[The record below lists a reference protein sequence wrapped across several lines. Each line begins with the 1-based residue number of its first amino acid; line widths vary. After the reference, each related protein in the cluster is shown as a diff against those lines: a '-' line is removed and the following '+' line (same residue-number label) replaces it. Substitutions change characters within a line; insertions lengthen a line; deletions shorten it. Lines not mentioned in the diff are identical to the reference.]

1 MPLSKFALKNPISI
15 LMLAIAVVVLGAT
28 SVNKLPIDVFP
39 NITIPVVAIGTLFPG
54 ASPADV
60 EQAITYPIEKAVSA
74 VNDVSYIQSTS
85 KEGFS
90 MVMVFFNWGANV
102 DKGAVD
108 IIENIQ
114 RIMSQLPPGLEQ
126 PFVVKFDISNIPVCM
141 VTVSSSKMNGLQLN
155 DLATNVI
162 EPQIEHLPHIA
173 SATVNGGMIRQIN
186 VDLNPEKLIA
196 ENVSFMDV
204 INAVNNANFI
214 QPSGDIKLNNLD
226 YNLFTTNQFKTIPP
240 MNNIVVKVSNGV
252 PIHISDVGHVIDSA
266 ETQTNIARINGKQG
280 VYLMVNKTPGA
291 NTVDVVN
298 EIKALL
304 PHLLNIPEGVKFNLT
319 FDQSVYIKQ
328 AISSLMHEA
337 VQGSLLAFIIILIF
351 LRSFTSTLIISLS
364 IPLSVMGTFIL
375 LYFVGHQTLNTF
387 TLGALTLSVGRLV
400 DDAIVVLENIYRHR
414 GLGKSPVKAALDGT
428 GEVAMPVLASTITTI
443 SVFFPVVFI
452 TGIAKLLFEPFAL
465 TISFALIASYF
476 VSLTVIPVLTKKYLK
491 PEREYSLKSKKIH
504 ERVFARSKEFFDRID
519 TMYQSTLQ
527 WALSHKK
534 VVVYGIGGFF
544 LVSLLLVK
552 FIGTEF
558 FPETDESQFSL
569 IIRAPIG
576 TRLRITDDYVKQLQD
591 LIKSVIPAKDIK
603 TIISNEGMPSGFAAI
618 WSQNTGPDT
627 AQIQVNLV
635 TPDKRKRSDVQLMNV
650 VRKRVEGAIPGI
662 QTYFIAGG
670 LVSRVMNFG
679 STAPIDVEL
688 YGYDL
693 ATAAKEAEVVASVM
707 RKTAGV
713 TDVMIS
719 RRENYPE
726 LDINVD
732 REKAALA
739 GVNQRIVAN
748 TVLTAMSS
756 SLNIYPSIYT
766 DPLSGNEYYVVVQMD
781 KRYTGS
787 RENLDNLPL
796 PTYNGKTIFLKDI
809 AAITHGVGPVQIERK
824 YQQRVIHITANATG
838 RPLGDVAGDLS
849 KQFAKLHLPPG
860 FYIDMSG
867 EVAQQK
873 GAFASMLFALLL
885 AIMLIYMIMASQFKS
900 LLDPFIIMFSVP
912 MGLIGVLWMLFL
924 TNTTLSIESFM
935 GIIMMIGI
943 VVSNGILLVD
953 YTNRLREEGIE
964 LHKAVVQA
972 GRTRLR
978 PILMTSLATILGLIP
993 MAIGIGTGSET
1004 NMPLARAVIGGLLV
1018 STVLTLL
1025 LIPTLYTVFEER
1037 FKRSIKQD
1045 EELK

>member
-1 MPLSKFALKNPISI
+1 MPLSRFALKNPIAI

-39 NITIPVVAIGTLFPG
+39 NITMPVVVVGTLFPG

-60 EQAITYPIEKAVSA
+60 ERAITYPIEKAVSA

-90 MVMVFFNWGANV
+90 LVMVFFNWGANV
-102 DKGAVD
+102 DKGSVD
-108 IIENIQ
+108 IIQNIQ
-114 RIMSQLPPGLEQ
+114 RIMSQLPPGIQQ

-141 VTVSSSKMNGLQLN
+141 VTVSSDKLNGLQLN

-162 EPQIEHLPHIA
+162 EPQIEHLPHVA
-173 SATVNGGMIRQIN
+173 SATVNGGLIRQIN

-196 ENVSFMDV
+196 KNVSFMDV
-204 INAVNNANFI
+204 INAVTNANFI
-214 QPSGDIKLNNLD
+214 LPSGDMKINNLD
-226 YNLFTTNQFKTIPP
+226 YNLFTTNQFKYVPP
-240 MNNIVVKVSNGV
+240 MNNIVVKVVNGI
-252 PIHISDVGHVIDSA
+252 PIHISDVGHVVDSA
-266 ETQTNIARINGKQG
+266 QTQTNIARINGRQG

-291 NTVDVVN
+291 NTVDVVD
-298 EIKALL
+298 EVKALL
-304 PHLLNIPEGVKFNLT
+304 PHMLNIPEGVKFNLA
-319 FDQSVYIKQ
+319 FDQSIYIRQ
-328 AISSLMHEA
+328 AINSLIHEA
-337 VQGSLLAFIIILIF
+337 IQGSILAFIIILIF

-364 IPLSVMGTFIL
+364 IPLSVMVTFIL

-414 GLGKSPVKAALDGT
+414 GMGKGAIKAALDGT
-428 GEVAMPVLASTITTI
+428 EEVAMPVLASTITTI

-476 VSLTVIPVLTKKYLK
+476 VSLTVIPALTRKYLK
-491 PEREYSLKSKKIH
+491 PEKEYSLQSKKFYERIFAKSK
-504 ERVFARSKEFFDRID
+504 AFFDKID
-519 TMYQSTLQ
+519 NTYQSMLQ
-527 WALSHKK
+527 WALSHRKL
-534 VVVYGIGGFF
+534 VVYGIGGIFVISLF
-544 LVSLLLVK
+544 LMK

-558 FPETDESQFSL
+558 FPQTDESQFL
-569 IIRAPIG
+569 IIVRAPIG
-576 TRLRITDDYVKQLQD
+576 TRLEITDQYVKQLQD
-591 LIKSVIPAKDIK
+591 MIREVIPAKDIE
-603 TIISNEGMPSGFAAI
+603 TIITNEGLPSGFAAI

-635 TPDKRKRSDVQLMNV
+635 TPDKRHKTDIEYMNM
-650 VRKRVEGAIPGI
+650 VRNRIEGAIPGV
-662 QTYFIAGG
+662 QTYFISGG
-670 LVSRVMNFG
+670 IVSRIMNFG

-693 ATAAKEAEVVASVM
+693 ATAAKEAEVVASIM
-707 RKTAGV
+707 RKTPGV

-756 SLNIYPSIYT
+756 SLNIFPSIYT
-766 DPLSGNEYYVVVQMD
+766 DPVSGNEYYIVVQMD
-781 KRYTGS
+781 KRYTTDIQ
-787 RENLDNLPL
+787 NLENLPL

-809 AAITHGVGPVQIERK
+809 ATITKGVGPVLIERK

-838 RPLGDVAGDLS
+838 RPLGDVAKDLS
-849 KQFAKLHLPPG
+849 NQFSRLKLPPG

-867 EVAQQK
+867 EVAKQK
-873 GAFASMLFALLL
+873 GAFSSMFFALLL
-885 AIMLIYMIMASQFKS
+885 AIMLVYMIMASQFKS
-900 LLDPFIIMFSVP
+900 LFDPFIIMFSVP
-912 MGLIGVLWMLFL
+912 MGMIGVIWMLFL

-935 GIIMMIGI
+935 GVIMMIGI

-953 YTNRLREEGIE
+953 YTNRLRAEGVE
-964 LHKAVVQA
+964 LHQAVVKA

-1004 NMPLARAVIGGLLV
+1004 NMPLARAVIGGLFV
-1018 STVLTLL
+1018 STFLTLL
-1025 LIPTLYTVFEER
+1025 LIPTLYTIFEER
-1037 FKRSIKQD
+1037 FKRTIKQD

>member
-504 ERVFARSKEFFDRID
+504 ERVFAKSKEFFDRID
-519 TMYQSTLQ
+519 AMYQSTLQ

>member
-15 LMLAIAVVVLGAT
+15 LMLAIAVIVLGAT

-39 NITIPVVAIGTLFPG
+39 NITMPVVVIGTLFPG

-60 EQAITYPIEKAVSA
+60 EQAITYPMEKAVSA
-74 VNDVSYIQSTS
+74 VNNVSYIQSTS

-90 MVMVFFNWGANV
+90 MVMVFFNWGANI
-102 DKGAVD
+102 DKGSVD

-114 RIMSQLPPGLEQ
+114 RIMSQLPPGIQQ
-126 PFVVKFDISNIPVCM
+126 PFVVEFDISNIPVCM
-141 VTVSSSKMNGLQLN
+141 VTVSSDKLNGLQLN

-173 SATVNGGMIRQIN
+173 SATVNGGLIRQIN

-196 ENVSFMDV
+196 KNVSFMDV
-204 INAVNNANFI
+204 LNAVTNANFI
-214 QPSGDIKLNNLD
+214 LPSGDMKIDNLD

-252 PIHISDVGHVIDSA
+252 PVHIDDVGHVIDSSQ
-266 ETQTNIARINGKQG
+266 TQTNIARINGKQG

-291 NTVDVVN
+291 NTVDVVD
-298 EIKALL
+298 EVKALL
-304 PHLLNIPEGVKFNLT
+304 PHLLNIPGGVKFDLT
-319 FDQSVYIKQ
+319 FDQSIYIKQ

-337 VQGSLLAFIIILIF
+337 VQGSILAFVIILIF

-364 IPLSVMGTFIL
+364 IPLSVMVTFIL

-414 GLGKSPVKAALDGT
+414 GMGKSPVKAALDGT

-491 PEREYSLKSKKIH
+491 PEKEYSAQSKRLH
-504 ERVFARSKEFFDRID
+504 ERIFARSKTFFDGID
-519 TMYQSTLQ
+519 NAYQSALQ

-534 VVVYGIGGFF
+534 IVVYGIGGFF
-544 LVSLLLVK
+544 VVSLLLVK

-558 FPETDESQFSL
+558 FPETDESQFS
-569 IIRAPIG
+569 IVMRSPIG
-576 TRLRITDDYVKQLQD
+576 TRLRITDQYIKQIQD
-591 LIKSVIPAKDIK
+591 MIKEVIPAKDIK
-603 TIISNEGMPSGFAAI
+603 TIISNEGLPTGFASI

-635 TPDKRKRSDVQLMNV
+635 TPDKRKRNDIEYMNM
-650 VRKRVEGAIPGI
+650 VRKRIQGAIPGV
-662 QTYFIAGG
+662 QTYFISGG
-670 LVSRVMNFG
+670 IVSRIMNFG

-693 ATAAKEAEVVASVM
+693 KTAANEAENVASLM
-707 RKTAGV
+707 RKTPGV

-739 GVNQRIVAN
+739 GVNQRTVAN
-748 TVLTAMSS
+748 TVLTSMSS
-756 SLNIYPSIYT
+756 SLNIFPSIFT
-766 DPLSGNEYYVVVQMD
+766 DPISGNEYYVVVQMD
-781 KRYTGS
+781 KRFTNNMQ
-787 RENLDNLPL
+787 NLDNLPL

-809 AAITHGVGPVQIERK
+809 ASINKGVGPVLIERK

-838 RPLGDVAGDLS
+838 RPLGDVASDLS
-849 KQFAKLHLPPG
+849 NEFAKLKLPPG

-873 GAFASMLFALLL
+873 GAFLSMFFALLL

-935 GIIMMIGI
+935 GVIMMIGI

-953 YTNRLREEGIE
+953 YTNRLRGEGIE
-964 LHKAVVQA
+964 LHEAVIRA

-993 MAIGIGTGSET
+993 MAIGFGTGSET

-1018 STVLTLL
+1018 STFLTLL
-1025 LIPTLYTVFEER
+1025 LIPTLYTVFEEK

>member
-15 LMLAIAVVVLGAT
+15 LMLAIAVIVLGAT

-39 NITIPVVAIGTLFPG
+39 NITMPVVVIGTLFPG

-60 EQAITYPIEKAVSA
+60 EQAITYPMEKAVSA
-74 VNDVSYIQSTS
+74 VNNVSYIQSTS

-90 MVMVFFNWGANV
+90 MVMVFFNWGANI
-102 DKGAVD
+102 DKGSVD

-114 RIMSQLPPGLEQ
+114 RIMSQLPPGIQQ
-126 PFVVKFDISNIPVCM
+126 PFVVEFDISNIPVCM
-141 VTVSSSKMNGLQLN
+141 VTVSSDKLNGLQLN

-173 SATVNGGMIRQIN
+173 SATVNGGLIRQIN

-196 ENVSFMDV
+196 KNVSFMDV
-204 INAVNNANFI
+204 INAVSNANFI
-214 QPSGDIKLNNLD
+214 LPSGDMKIDNLD

-252 PIHISDVGHVIDSA
+252 PVHIDDVGHVIDSSQR
-266 ETQTNIARINGKQG
+266 QTNIARINGKQG

-298 EIKALL
+298 EVKALL
-304 PHLLNIPEGVKFNLT
+304 PHLLNIPGGVKFNLT
-319 FDQSVYIKQ
+319 FDQSIYIKQ

-337 VQGSLLAFIIILIF
+337 VQGSILAFIIILIF

-364 IPLSVMGTFIL
+364 IPLSVMVTFIL
-375 LYFVGHQTLNTF
+375 LFFVGHQTLNTF

-414 GLGKSPVKAALDGT
+414 GMGKSPVKAALDGT

-491 PEREYSLKSKKIH
+491 PEKEYSVQSKRLH
-504 ERVFARSKEFFDRID
+504 ERIFARSKSFFDGVD
-519 TMYQSTLQ
+519 NAYQSALQ

-534 VVVYGIGGFF
+534 IVVYGIGGFF
-544 LVSLLLVK
+544 VVSLLLVK

-558 FPETDESQFSL
+558 FPETDESQFS
-569 IIRAPIG
+569 IVMRSPIG
-576 TRLRITDDYVKQLQD
+576 TRLRITDQYIKQIQGM
-591 LIKSVIPAKDIK
+591 IKEVIPAKDIK
-603 TIISNEGMPSGFAAI
+603 TIISNEGLPSGFASI

-635 TPDKRKRSDVQLMNV
+635 TPDKRKRNDIELMNV
-650 VRKRVEGAIPGI
+650 VRKRIQGAIPGV
-662 QTYFIAGG
+662 QTYFISGG
-670 LVSRVMNFG
+670 IVSRIMNFG
-679 STAPIDVEL
+679 SAAPIDVEL

-693 ATAAKEAEVVASVM
+693 GTAAKEAEVVAALM
-707 RKTAGV
+707 RKTPGV

-739 GVNQRIVAN
+739 GVNQRTVAN
-748 TVLTAMSS
+748 TVLTSMSS
-756 SLNIYPSIYT
+756 SLNIFPSIFT
-766 DPLSGNEYYVVVQMD
+766 DPISGNEYYVVVQMD
-781 KRYTGS
+781 KRFTNNMQ
-787 RENLDNLPL
+787 NLDNLPL

-809 AAITHGVGPVQIERK
+809 ASINKGVGPVLIERK

-838 RPLGDVAGDLS
+838 RPLGDVANDLS
-849 KQFAKLHLPPG
+849 NEFAKLKLPPG

-873 GAFASMLFALLL
+873 GAFLSMFFALML

-912 MGLIGVLWMLFL
+912 MGLIGVIWMLFL

-935 GIIMMIGI
+935 GVIMMIGI

-953 YTNRLREEGIE
+953 YTNRLRGEGIE
-964 LHKAVVQA
+964 LHEAVIRA

-993 MAIGIGTGSET
+993 MAIGFGTGSET

-1018 STVLTLL
+1018 STFLTLL
-1025 LIPTLYTVFEER
+1025 LIPTLYTVFEEK

>member
-39 NITIPVVAIGTLFPG
+39 NITMPVVVVGTLFPG

-60 EQAITYPIEKAVSA
+60 ERAITYPIEKAVSA
-74 VNDVSYIQSTS
+74 VNNVSYIQSTS

-90 MVMVFFNWGANV
+90 LVMVFFNWGANV
-102 DKGAVD
+102 DKGSVD

-114 RIMSQLPPGLEQ
+114 RIMSQLPPGIQQ
-126 PFVVKFDISNIPVCM
+126 PFVVEFDISNIPVCM
-141 VTVSSSKMNGLQLN
+141 VTVSSDKLNGLQLN

-162 EPQIEHLPHIA
+162 EPQIEHLPHVA
-173 SATVNGGMIRQIN
+173 SATVNGGLIRQIN
-186 VDLNPEKLIA
+186 VNLDPEKLIA
-196 ENVSFMDV
+196 KNVSFMDV
-204 INAVNNANFI
+204 INAVTNANFI
-214 QPSGDIKLNNLD
+214 LPSGDMKINNLD
-226 YNLFTTNQFKTIPP
+226 YNLFTTNQFKLVPP
-240 MNNIVVKVSNGV
+240 MNNIVVKVSNGI
-252 PIHISDVGHVIDSA
+252 PIHISDVGYVVDSA
-266 ETQTNIARINGKQG
+266 QTQTNIARINGRQG
-280 VYLMVNKTPGA
+280 VYLMVNKTPGS

-298 EIKALL
+298 EVKELL
-304 PHLLNIPEGVKFNLT
+304 PHLLNIPEGVKFNLA
-319 FDQSVYIKQ
+319 FDQSIYIKQ
-328 AISSLMHEA
+328 AISSLLHEA
-337 VQGSLLAFIIILIF
+337 IQGSILAFIIILVF

-364 IPLSVMGTFIL
+364 IPLSVMVTFIL

-414 GLGKSPVKAALDGT
+414 GMGKSPVKAALDGT

-452 TGIAKLLFEPFAL
+452 TGIARLLFEPFAL

-476 VSLTVIPVLTKKYLK
+476 VSLTVIPALTKKYLK
-491 PEREYSLKSKKIH
+491 PEREYSIQSKRLY
-504 ERVFARSKEFFDRID
+504 ERIFARSKAFFNSID
-519 TMYQSTLQ
+519 DIYQSTLR

-534 VVVYGIGGFF
+534 IVVYGIGGLFIA
-544 LVSLLLVK
+544 SLFLVK

-558 FPETDESQFSL
+558 FPQTDESQFL
-569 IIRAPIG
+569 IIVRSPIG
-576 TRLRITDDYVKQLQD
+576 TRLEITDQYVKQLQD
-591 LIKSVIPAKDIK
+591 MIREVIPAKDIK
-603 TIISNEGMPSGFAAI
+603 TIISNEGLPSGFAAI

-635 TPDKRKRSDVQLMNV
+635 TPDKRKRSDIELMNL
-650 VRKRVEGAIPGI
+650 VRKRVQGAIPGV
-662 QTYFIAGG
+662 QTYFISGG
-670 LVSRVMNFG
+670 IVSRIMNFG

-693 ATAAKEAEVVASVM
+693 ATAAKEAEVLASIM
-707 RKTAGV
+707 RKTPGV

-756 SLNIYPSIYT
+756 SLNIFPSIYT
-766 DPLSGNEYYVVVQMD
+766 DPVSGNEYYIVVQMD
-781 KRYTGS
+781 KKYTTDIQ
-787 RENLDNLPL
+787 NLENLPL

-809 AAITHGVGPVQIERK
+809 ATINKGVGPVLIERK

-838 RPLGDVAGDLS
+838 RPLGDVANDLS
-849 KQFAKLHLPPG
+849 RQFAKLKLPPG

-867 EVAQQK
+867 EVSQQK
-873 GAFASMLFALLL
+873 GAFSSMFFALLL

-912 MGLIGVLWMLFL
+912 MGLIGVIWMLFL

-935 GIIMMIGI
+935 GVIMMIGI

-953 YTNRLREEGIE
+953 YTNRLRADGME
-964 LHKAVVQA
+964 LHEAVIKA

-1018 STVLTLL
+1018 STFLTLL
-1025 LIPTLYTVFEER
+1025 LIPTLYTIFEER
-1037 FKRSIKQD
+1037 FKRTLKQD

>member
-15 LMLAIAVVVLGAT
+15 LMLAIAAIVLGAT
-28 SVNKLPIDVFP
+28 SLNKLPIDVFP
-39 NITIPVVAIGTLFPG
+39 NITMPVVVVGTLFPG

-74 VNDVSYIQSTS
+74 VNNVSYIQSTS

-102 DKGAVD
+102 DKGSVD

-114 RIMSQLPPGLEQ
+114 RIMSQLPPGIQQ
-126 PFVVKFDISNIPVCM
+126 PFVVEFDISNIPVCM
-141 VTVSSSKMNGLQLN
+141 VTVSSDKLNGLQLN

-173 SATVNGGMIRQIN
+173 SATVNGGLIRQIN

-196 ENVSFMDV
+196 KNVSFMDV
-204 INAVNNANFI
+204 INAVTNANFI
-214 QPSGDIKLNNLD
+214 LPSGDMKINNLD

-298 EIKALL
+298 EVKSLL
-304 PHLLNIPEGVKFNLT
+304 PHLLNIPAGVKFNLT
-319 FDQSVYIKQ
+319 FDQSIYIKQ
-328 AISSLMHEA
+328 AISSLMREA
-337 VQGSLLAFIIILIF
+337 VQGSILAFIIILIF

-364 IPLSVMGTFIL
+364 IPLSVMVTFIL

-414 GLGKSPVKAALDGT
+414 GMGKGPIKAALDGT
-428 GEVAMPVLASTITTI
+428 GEVAMPVLASTVTTI

-476 VSLTVIPVLTKKYLK
+476 VSLTVIPVLTKNYLK
-491 PEREYSLKSKKIH
+491 PEREYNIQSKRFY
-504 ERVFARSKEFFDRID
+504 ERLFARSKAFFDSID
-519 TMYQSTLQ
+519 NIYQSTLQ
-527 WALSHKK
+527 WSLSHKK
-534 VVVYGIGGFF
+534 IVIYGIGGFF
-544 LVSLLLVK
+544 FVSMLLIK
-552 FIGTEF
+552 FISTEF
-558 FPETDESQFSL
+558 FPETDESQFT
-569 IIRAPIG
+569 IIVRSPIG
-576 TRLRITDDYVKQLQD
+576 TRLELTDQYVKQLQD
-591 LIKSVIPAKDIK
+591 MIKEVIPAKDIK
-603 TIISNEGMPSGFAAI
+603 TIISNEGLPSGFAAI

-627 AQIQVNLV
+627 AQLQVNLV
-635 TPDKRKRSDVQLMNV
+635 TPDKRKRTDIELMNL
-650 VRKRVEGAIPGI
+650 VRKRIQGAIPGV
-662 QTYFIAGG
+662 QTYFISGG
-670 LVSRVMNFG
+670 IVSRIMNFG

-693 ATAAKEAEVVASVM
+693 ATAASEAEVVASIM
-707 RKTAGV
+707 RKTPGV

-739 GVNQRIVAN
+739 GVDQRTVAN
-748 TVLTAMSS
+748 TVLTSMSS
-756 SLNIYPSIYT
+756 SLNIFPSIFT
-766 DPLSGNEYYVVVQMD
+766 DPISGNEYYVVVQMD
-781 KRYTGS
+781 KSFT
-787 RENLDNLPL
+787 ENMQYLDNLPL

-809 AAITHGVGPVQIERK
+809 ASINKGVGPVLIERK

-838 RPLGDVAGDLS
+838 RPLGDVANDLS
-849 KQFAKLHLPPG
+849 NKFSKLKLPAG

-867 EVAQQK
+867 EVSQQK
-873 GAFASMLFALLL
+873 GAFASMFFALLL

-912 MGLIGVLWMLFL
+912 MGLIGVVWMLFL

-935 GIIMMIGI
+935 GVIMMIGI

-953 YTNRLREEGIE
+953 YTNRLRGEGIE
-964 LHKAVVQA
+964 LHDAVVRA

-1018 STVLTLL
+1018 STFLTLL
-1025 LIPTLYTVFEER
+1025 LIPTLYTVFEEK
-1037 FKRSIKQD
+1037 FKRNIKQD

>member
-15 LMLAIAVVVLGAT
+15 LMLAIAVIVLGAT

-39 NITIPVVAIGTLFPG
+39 NITMPVVVIGTLFPG

-60 EQAITYPIEKAVSA
+60 ERAITYPMEKAVSA
-74 VNDVSYIQSTS
+74 VNNVSYIQSTS

-90 MVMVFFNWGANV
+90 MVMVFFNWGANI
-102 DKGAVD
+102 DKGSVD

-114 RIMSQLPPGLEQ
+114 RIMSQLPPGIQQ
-126 PFVVKFDISNIPVCM
+126 PFVVEFDISNIPVCM
-141 VTVSSSKMNGLQLN
+141 VTVSSDKLNGLQLN

-173 SATVNGGMIRQIN
+173 SATVNGGLIRQIN

-196 ENVSFMDV
+196 KNVSFMDV
-204 INAVNNANFI
+204 LNAVTNANFI
-214 QPSGDIKLNNLD
+214 LPSGDMKIDNLD

-252 PIHISDVGHVIDSA
+252 PVHIDDVGHVIDSS

-298 EIKALL
+298 EVKALL
-304 PHLLNIPEGVKFNLT
+304 PHLLNIPGGVKFNLT
-319 FDQSVYIKQ
+319 FDQSIYIKQ

-337 VQGSLLAFIIILIF
+337 VQGSILAFIIILIF

-364 IPLSVMGTFIL
+364 IPLSVMVTFIL

-414 GLGKSPVKAALDGT
+414 GMGKSPVKAALDGT

-491 PEREYSLKSKKIH
+491 PEKEYSVQSKRLH
-504 ERVFARSKEFFDRID
+504 ERIFARSKTFFDGVD
-519 TMYQSTLQ
+519 NAYQSALQ

-534 VVVYGIGGFF
+534 IVVYGIGGFF
-544 LVSLLLVK
+544 VVSLLLVK

-558 FPETDESQFSL
+558 FPETDESQFS
-569 IIRAPIG
+569 IVMRSPIG
-576 TRLRITDDYVKQLQD
+576 TRLRITDQYIKQIQD
-591 LIKSVIPAKDIK
+591 MIKEVIPAKDIK
-603 TIISNEGMPSGFAAI
+603 TIISNEGLPTGFASI

-635 TPDKRKRSDVQLMNV
+635 TPDKRKRNDIEYMNM
-650 VRKRVEGAIPGI
+650 VRKRIQGAIPGV
-662 QTYFIAGG
+662 QTYFISGG
-670 LVSRVMNFG
+670 IVSRIMNFG

-693 ATAAKEAEVVASVM
+693 KTAANEAENVASLM
-707 RKTAGV
+707 RKTPGV

-726 LDINVD
+726 LDIDVD

-739 GVNQRIVAN
+739 GVNQRTVAN
-748 TVLTAMSS
+748 TVLTSMSS
-756 SLNIYPSIYT
+756 SLNIFPSIFT
-766 DPLSGNEYYVVVQMD
+766 DPISGNEYYVVVQMD
-781 KRYTGS
+781 KRFT
-787 RENLDNLPL
+787 NNMQDLNNLPL

-809 AAITHGVGPVQIERK
+809 ASINKGVGPVLIERK

-838 RPLGDVAGDLS
+838 RPLGDVASDLS
-849 KQFAKLHLPPG
+849 NEFAKLKLPPG

-873 GAFASMLFALLL
+873 GAFLSMFFALLL

-935 GIIMMIGI
+935 GVIMMIGI

-953 YTNRLREEGIE
+953 YTNRLRGEGIE
-964 LHKAVVQA
+964 LHDAVIRA

-993 MAIGIGTGSET
+993 MAIGFGTGSET

-1018 STVLTLL
+1018 STFLTLL
-1025 LIPTLYTVFEER
+1025 LIPTLYTVFEEK

>member
-39 NITIPVVAIGTLFPG
+39 NITMPVVVVGTLFPG

-60 EQAITYPIEKAVSA
+60 ERAITYPIEKAVSA
-74 VNDVSYIQSTS
+74 VNNVSYIQSTS

-90 MVMVFFNWGANV
+90 LVMVFFNWGANV
-102 DKGAVD
+102 DKGSVD

-114 RIMSQLPPGLEQ
+114 RIMSQLPPGIRQ
-126 PFVVKFDISNIPVCM
+126 PFVVEFDISNIPVCM
-141 VTVSSSKMNGLQLN
+141 VTVSSDKLNGLQLN

-162 EPQIEHLPHIA
+162 EPQIEHLPHVA
-173 SATVNGGMIRQIN
+173 SATVNGGLIRQIN
-186 VDLNPEKLIA
+186 VNLDPEKLIA
-196 ENVSFMDV
+196 KNVSFMDV
-204 INAVNNANFI
+204 INAVTNANFI
-214 QPSGDIKLNNLD
+214 LPSGDMKINNLD
-226 YNLFTTNQFKTIPP
+226 YNLFTTNQFKLVPP
-240 MNNIVVKVSNGV
+240 MNNIVVKVSNGI
-252 PIHISDVGHVIDSA
+252 PIHISDVGYVVDSA
-266 ETQTNIARINGKQG
+266 QTQTNIARINGRQG
-280 VYLMVNKTPGA
+280 VYLMVNKTPGS

-298 EIKALL
+298 EVKELL
-304 PHLLNIPEGVKFNLT
+304 PHLLNIPEGVKFNLA
-319 FDQSVYIKQ
+319 FDQSIYIKQ
-328 AISSLMHEA
+328 AISSLLHEA
-337 VQGSLLAFIIILIF
+337 IQGSILAFIIILVF

-364 IPLSVMGTFIL
+364 IPLSVMVTFIL

-414 GLGKSPVKAALDGT
+414 GMGKSPVKAALDGT

-452 TGIAKLLFEPFAL
+452 TGIARLLFEPFAL

-476 VSLTVIPVLTKKYLK
+476 VSLTVIPALTKKYLK
-491 PEREYSLKSKKIH
+491 PEREYSIQSKRLY
-504 ERVFARSKEFFDRID
+504 ERIFARSKAFFNSID
-519 TMYQSTLQ
+519 DIYQSTLR

-534 VVVYGIGGFF
+534 IVVYGIGGLFIA
-544 LVSLLLVK
+544 SLFLVK

-558 FPETDESQFSL
+558 FPQTDESQFL
-569 IIRAPIG
+569 IIVRSPIG
-576 TRLRITDDYVKQLQD
+576 TRLEITDQYVKQLQD
-591 LIKSVIPAKDIK
+591 MIREVIPAKDIK
-603 TIISNEGMPSGFAAI
+603 TIISNEGLPSGFAAI

-635 TPDKRKRSDVQLMNV
+635 TPDKRKRSDIELMNL
-650 VRKRVEGAIPGI
+650 VRKRVQGAIPGV
-662 QTYFIAGG
+662 QTYFISGG
-670 LVSRVMNFG
+670 IVSRIMNFG

-693 ATAAKEAEVVASVM
+693 ATAAKEAEVLASIM
-707 RKTAGV
+707 RKTPGV

-756 SLNIYPSIYT
+756 SLNIFPSIYT
-766 DPLSGNEYYVVVQMD
+766 DPVSGNEYYIVVQMD
-781 KRYTGS
+781 KKYTTDIQ
-787 RENLDNLPL
+787 NLENLPL

-809 AAITHGVGPVQIERK
+809 ATINKGVGPVLIERK

-838 RPLGDVAGDLS
+838 RPLGDVANDLS
-849 KQFAKLHLPPG
+849 RQFAKLKLPPG

-867 EVAQQK
+867 EVSQQK
-873 GAFASMLFALLL
+873 GAFSSMFFALLL

-912 MGLIGVLWMLFL
+912 MGLIGVIWMLFL

-935 GIIMMIGI
+935 GVIMMIGI

-953 YTNRLREEGIE
+953 YTNRLRADGME
-964 LHKAVVQA
+964 LHEAVIKA

-1018 STVLTLL
+1018 STFLTLL
-1025 LIPTLYTVFEER
+1025 LIPTLYTIFEER
-1037 FKRSIKQD
+1037 FKRTLKQD

>member
-1 MPLSKFALKNPISI
+1 MPLSKFALKNPISV
-15 LMLAIAVVVLGAT
+15 LMLAIAVIVLGAT

-39 NITIPVVAIGTLFPG
+39 NITMPVVVIGTLFPG

-60 EQAITYPIEKAVSA
+60 EQAITYPMEKAVSA
-74 VNDVSYIQSTS
+74 VNNVSYIQSTS

-90 MVMVFFNWGANV
+90 MVMVFFNWGANI
-102 DKGAVD
+102 DKGSVD

-114 RIMSQLPPGLEQ
+114 RIMSQLPPGIQQ
-126 PFVVKFDISNIPVCM
+126 PFVVEFDISNIPVCM
-141 VTVSSSKMNGLQLN
+141 VTVSSDKLNGLQLN

-173 SATVNGGMIRQIN
+173 SATVNGGLIRQIN
-186 VDLNPEKLIA
+186 VDLDPEKLIA
-196 ENVSFMDV
+196 KGVSFMDV
-204 INAVNNANFI
+204 INAVTNANFI
-214 QPSGDIKLNNLD
+214 LPSGDMKIDNLD

-252 PIHISDVGHVIDSA
+252 PVHIDDVGHVIDSSQ
-266 ETQTNIARINGKQG
+266 TQTNIARINGKQG

-298 EIKALL
+298 EVKALL
-304 PHLLNIPEGVKFNLT
+304 PHFLNIPGGVKFNLT
-319 FDQSVYIKQ
+319 FDQSIYIKQ

-337 VQGSLLAFIIILIF
+337 VQGSILAFIIILIF

-364 IPLSVMGTFIL
+364 IPLSVMVTFIL
-375 LYFVGHQTLNTF
+375 LFFVGHQTLNTF

-414 GLGKSPVKAALDGT
+414 GMGKSPVKAALDGT
-428 GEVAMPVLASTITTI
+428 GEVAMPVLASTVTTI

-476 VSLTVIPVLTKKYLK
+476 VSLTVIPVLTKKYLQ
-491 PEREYSLKSKKIH
+491 PEKEYSIQSKRLH
-504 ERVFARSKEFFDRID
+504 ERIFARSKSFFDGID
-519 TMYQSTLQ
+519 NAYQSALQ

-534 VVVYGIGGFF
+534 IVVYGIGGFF
-544 LVSLLLVK
+544 IVSMLLVK

-558 FPETDESQFSL
+558 FPETDESQFS
-569 IIRAPIG
+569 IVMRSPIG
-576 TRLRITDDYVKQLQD
+576 TRLRITDHSIKQIHD
-591 LIKSVIPAKDIK
+591 MIKEVIPAKDIK
-603 TIISNEGMPSGFAAI
+603 TIISNEGLPSGFASI

-635 TPDKRKRSDVQLMNV
+635 TPDKRKRNDIELMNV
-650 VRKRVEGAIPGI
+650 VRKRIQGAIPGV
-662 QTYFIAGG
+662 QTYFISGG
-670 LVSRVMNFG
+670 IVSRIMNFG

-693 ATAAKEAEVVASVM
+693 KTAAKEAEVVAALM
-707 RKTAGV
+707 RKTPGV

-726 LDINVD
+726 LDITVD

-739 GVNQRIVAN
+739 GVNQRTVAN
-748 TVLTAMSS
+748 TVLTSMSS
-756 SLNIYPSIYT
+756 SLNIFPSIFT
-766 DPLSGNEYYVVVQMD
+766 DPISGNEYYVVVQMD
-781 KRYTGS
+781 KRFT
-787 RENLDNLPL
+787 NNMQDLDNLPL

-809 AAITHGVGPVQIERK
+809 ASIKKGVGPVLIERK

-838 RPLGDVAGDLS
+838 RPLGDVASDLS
-849 KQFAKLHLPPG
+849 NEFAKLKLPPG

-873 GAFASMLFALLL
+873 GAFLSMFFALLL

-912 MGLIGVLWMLFL
+912 MGLIGVIWMLFL

-935 GIIMMIGI
+935 GVIMMIGI

-953 YTNRLREEGIE
+953 YTNRLRGEGVE
-964 LHKAVVQA
+964 LHKAVIRA

-1018 STVLTLL
+1018 STFLTLL
-1025 LIPTLYTVFEER
+1025 LIPTLYTVFEEK

>member
-15 LMLAIAVVVLGAT
+15 LMLAIAVIVLGAT

-39 NITIPVVAIGTLFPG
+39 NITMPVVVIGTLFPG

-60 EQAITYPIEKAVSA
+60 ERAITYPMEKAVSA
-74 VNDVSYIQSTS
+74 VNNVSYIQSTS

-90 MVMVFFNWGANV
+90 MVMVFFNWGANI
-102 DKGAVD
+102 DKGSVD

-114 RIMSQLPPGLEQ
+114 RIMSQLPPGIQQ
-126 PFVVKFDISNIPVCM
+126 PFVVEFDISNIPVCM
-141 VTVSSSKMNGLQLN
+141 VTVSSDKLNGLQLN
-155 DLATNVI
+155 DLATNVV

-173 SATVNGGMIRQIN
+173 SATVNGGLIRQIN

-196 ENVSFMDV
+196 KNVSFMDV
-204 INAVNNANFI
+204 INAVTNANFI
-214 QPSGDIKLNNLD
+214 LPSGDIKIDNLD

-252 PIHISDVGHVIDSA
+252 PIHIDDVGRVIDSSQ
-266 ETQTNIARINGKQG
+266 TQTNIARINGKQG

-291 NTVDVVN
+291 NTVDVVD
-298 EIKALL
+298 EVKALL
-304 PHLLNIPEGVKFNLT
+304 PHLLNIPGGVKFNLT
-319 FDQSVYIKQ
+319 FDQSIYIKQ

-337 VQGSLLAFIIILIF
+337 VQGSLLAFFIILIF

-364 IPLSVMGTFIL
+364 IPLSVMVTFIL
-375 LYFVGHQTLNTF
+375 LFFVGHQTLNTF

-414 GLGKSPVKAALDGT
+414 GMGKSPVKAALDGT

-491 PEREYSLKSKKIH
+491 PEKEYSVQSKRLH
-504 ERVFARSKEFFDRID
+504 ERIFARSKSFFDGVD
-519 TMYQSTLQ
+519 NAYQSALQ
-527 WALSHKK
+527 WSLSHKK
-534 VVVYGIGGFF
+534 IVVYGIGGFF
-544 LVSLLLVK
+544 IVSMLLVK

-558 FPETDESQFSL
+558 FPETDESQFS
-569 IIRAPIG
+569 IVMRSPIG
-576 TRLRITDDYVKQLQD
+576 TRLRITDHYIKQIQD
-591 LIKSVIPAKDIK
+591 MIKEVIPAKDIK
-603 TIISNEGMPSGFAAI
+603 TIISNEGLPTGFASI

-635 TPDKRKRSDVQLMNV
+635 TPDKRKRNDIELMNV
-650 VRKRVEGAIPGI
+650 VRKRIQGAIPGV
-662 QTYFIAGG
+662 QTYFISGG
-670 LVSRVMNFG
+670 IVSRIMNFG
-679 STAPIDVEL
+679 SAAPIDVEL

-693 ATAAKEAEVVASVM
+693 GTAAKEAEEVAALM
-707 RKTAGV
+707 RKTPGV

-739 GVNQRIVAN
+739 GVNQRTVAN
-748 TVLTAMSS
+748 TVLTSMSS
-756 SLNIYPSIYT
+756 SLNIFPSIFT
-766 DPLSGNEYYVVVQMD
+766 DPISGNEYYVVVQMD
-781 KRYTGS
+781 KRFTNNLQ
-787 RENLDNLPL
+787 NLDNLPL

-809 AAITHGVGPVQIERK
+809 ASINKGVGPVLIERK

-838 RPLGDVAGDLS
+838 RPLGDVANDLS
-849 KQFAKLHLPPG
+849 NEFAKLKLPPG

-873 GAFASMLFALLL
+873 GAFLSMFFALML

-912 MGLIGVLWMLFL
+912 MGLIGVIWMLFL

-935 GIIMMIGI
+935 GVIMMIGI

-953 YTNRLREEGIE
+953 YTNRLRGEGIE
-964 LHKAVVQA
+964 LHEAVIRA

-1018 STVLTLL
+1018 STFLTLL
-1025 LIPTLYTVFEER
+1025 LIPTLYTVFEEK
-1037 FKRSIKQD
+1037 FKRTIKQD

>member
-15 LMLAIAVVVLGAT
+15 LMLSIAVIVLGAT

-39 NITIPVVAIGTLFPG
+39 NITMPVVVVGTLFPG
-54 ASPADV
+54 ASPVDV
-60 EQAITYPIEKAVSA
+60 ERAITYPIEKAVSS

-90 MVMVFFNWGANV
+90 LVMVFFSWGANV
-102 DKGAVD
+102 DKGSVD
-108 IIENIQ
+108 IIQNIQ
-114 RIMSQLPPGLEQ
+114 RIMSQLPPGIQQ

-141 VTVSSSKMNGLQLN
+141 VTVSSDKLNGLQLN

-162 EPQIEHLPHIA
+162 EPQIEHLPHVA
-173 SATVNGGMIRQIN
+173 SATVNGGLIRQIN
-186 VDLNPEKLIA
+186 VDLDPEKLIA
-196 ENVSFMDV
+196 KNVSFMDV

-214 QPSGDIKLNNLD
+214 LPSGDIKINNLD
-226 YNLFTTNQFKTIPP
+226 YNLFTTNQFKYVPP
-240 MNNIVVKVSNGV
+240 MNNIVVKVVNGV
-252 PIHISDVGHVIDSA
+252 PIHISDIGYVVDSA
-266 ETQTNIARINGKQG
+266 QTQTNIARINGRQG

-298 EIKALL
+298 EVKALL
-304 PHLLNIPEGVKFNLT
+304 PHLLNIPEGVKFNIA
-319 FDQSVYIKQ
+319 FDQSIYIMQ
-328 AISSLMHEA
+328 AISSLIHEA
-337 VQGSLLAFIIILIF
+337 VQGSILAFIIILIF

-364 IPLSVMGTFIL
+364 IPLSVMVTFIL

-414 GLGKSPVKAALDGT
+414 SLGKSPIKAALDGT

-452 TGIAKLLFEPFAL
+452 TGIARLLFEPFAL

-476 VSLTVIPVLTKKYLK
+476 VSLTVIPVLTRKYLK
-491 PEREYSLKSKKIH
+491 PEKEYNLKSKKLY
-504 ERVFARSKEFFDRID
+504 ERFFARSKTFFDSID
-519 TMYQSTLQ
+519 NTYQHMLE

-534 VVVYGIGGFF
+534 LVVYGIGGIFV
-544 LVSLLLVK
+544 VSLLLMK

-558 FPETDESQFSL
+558 FPQTDESQFL
-569 IIRAPIG
+569 IVMRSPIG
-576 TRLRITDDYVKQLQD
+576 TRLEITDQYVKEIQD
-591 LIKSVIPAKDIK
+591 MIREVIPAKDIK
-603 TIISNEGMPSGFAAI
+603 TIISNEGLPSGFAAI

-627 AQIQVNLV
+627 AQIQINLV
-635 TPDKRKRSDVQLMNV
+635 TPDKRKKTDIEYMNL
-650 VRKRVEGAIPGI
+650 VRKRIQGKIPGV
-662 QTYFIAGG
+662 QTYFISGG
-670 LVSRVMNFG
+670 IVSRIMNFG

-693 ATAAKEAEVVASVM
+693 AEAAKEAEIVASIM
-707 RKTAGV
+707 RKTPGV

-739 GVNQRIVAN
+739 GVSQRIVAN

-756 SLNIYPSIYT
+756 SLNIFPSIYT
-766 DPLSGNEYYVVVQMD
+766 DPVTGNEYYIVVQLN
-781 KRYTGS
+781 KKYTTNIQ
-787 RENLDNLPL
+787 NLENLPL
-796 PTYNGKTIFLKDI
+796 PTYNSKTIFLKDV
-809 AAITHGVGPVQIERK
+809 ATITKGVGPVLIERK

-838 RPLGDVAGDLS
+838 RPLGDVALDLS
-849 KQFAKLHLPPG
+849 NQFSKLKLPPG
-860 FYIDMSG
+860 FFIDMSG
-867 EVAQQK
+867 EVSQQK
-873 GAFASMLFALLL
+873 GAFSSMFFALIL
-885 AIMLIYMIMASQFKS
+885 AIMLVYMIMASQFKS

-912 MGLIGVLWMLFL
+912 MGLIGVIWMLFL

-935 GIIMMIGI
+935 GVIMMIGI

-953 YTNRLREEGIE
+953 YTNRLRGEGME
-964 LHKAVVQA
+964 LHKAVVKA

-1018 STVLTLL
+1018 STFLTLL
-1025 LIPTLYTVFEER
+1025 LIPTLYTIFEER
-1037 FKRSIKQD
+1037 FKRTIQHN

>member
-15 LMLAIAVVVLGAT
+15 LMLAIAVIVLGAT

-39 NITIPVVAIGTLFPG
+39 NITMPVVVIGTLFPG

-60 EQAITYPIEKAVSA
+60 EQAITYPMEKAVSA
-74 VNDVSYIQSTS
+74 VNNVSYIQSTS

-90 MVMVFFNWGANV
+90 MVMVFFNWGANI
-102 DKGAVD
+102 DKGSVD

-114 RIMSQLPPGLEQ
+114 RIMSQLPPGIQQ
-126 PFVVKFDISNIPVCM
+126 PFVVEFDISNIPVCM
-141 VTVSSSKMNGLQLN
+141 VTVSSDKLNGLQLN

-173 SATVNGGMIRQIN
+173 SATVNGGLIRQIN

-196 ENVSFMDV
+196 KNVSFMDV
-204 INAVNNANFI
+204 LNAVTNANFI
-214 QPSGDIKLNNLD
+214 LPSGDMKIDNLD

-252 PIHISDVGHVIDSA
+252 PVHIDDVGHVIDSSQ
-266 ETQTNIARINGKQG
+266 TQTNIARINGKQG

-291 NTVDVVN
+291 NTVDVVD
-298 EIKALL
+298 EVKALL
-304 PHLLNIPEGVKFNLT
+304 PHLLNIPGGVKFDLT
-319 FDQSVYIKQ
+319 FDQSIYIKQ

-337 VQGSLLAFIIILIF
+337 VQGSILAFVIILIF

-364 IPLSVMGTFIL
+364 IPLSVMVTFIL

-414 GLGKSPVKAALDGT
+414 GMGKSPVKAALDGT

-491 PEREYSLKSKKIH
+491 PEKEYSAQSKRLH
-504 ERVFARSKEFFDRID
+504 ERIFARSKTFFDGID
-519 TMYQSTLQ
+519 NSYQSALQ

-534 VVVYGIGGFF
+534 IVVYGIGGFF
-544 LVSLLLVK
+544 VVSLLLVK

-558 FPETDESQFSL
+558 FPETDESQFS
-569 IIRAPIG
+569 IVMRSPIG
-576 TRLRITDDYVKQLQD
+576 TRLRITDQYIKQIQD
-591 LIKSVIPAKDIK
+591 MIKEVIPAKDIK
-603 TIISNEGMPSGFAAI
+603 TIISNEGLPTGFASI

-635 TPDKRKRSDVQLMNV
+635 TPDKRKRNDIEYMNM
-650 VRKRVEGAIPGI
+650 VRKRIQGAIPGV
-662 QTYFIAGG
+662 QTYFISGG
-670 LVSRVMNFG
+670 IVSRIMNFG

-693 ATAAKEAEVVASVM
+693 KTAANEAENVASLM
-707 RKTAGV
+707 RKTPGV

-739 GVNQRIVAN
+739 GVNQRTVAN
-748 TVLTAMSS
+748 TVLTSMSS
-756 SLNIYPSIYT
+756 SLNIFPSIFT
-766 DPLSGNEYYVVVQMD
+766 DPISGNEYYVVVQMD
-781 KRYTGS
+781 KRFTNNMQ
-787 RENLDNLPL
+787 NLDNLPL

-809 AAITHGVGPVQIERK
+809 ASINKGVGPVLIERK

-838 RPLGDVAGDLS
+838 RPLGDVASDLS
-849 KQFAKLHLPPG
+849 NEFAKLKLPPG

-873 GAFASMLFALLL
+873 GAFLSMFFALLL

-935 GIIMMIGI
+935 GVIMMIGI

-953 YTNRLREEGIE
+953 YTNRLRGEGIE
-964 LHKAVVQA
+964 LHEAVIRA

-993 MAIGIGTGSET
+993 MAIGFGTGSET

-1018 STVLTLL
+1018 STFLTLL
-1025 LIPTLYTVFEER
+1025 LIPTLYTVFEEK

>member
-1 MPLSKFALKNPISI
+1 
-15 LMLAIAVVVLGAT
+15 
-28 SVNKLPIDVFP
+28 
-39 NITIPVVAIGTLFPG
+39 
-54 ASPADV
+54 
-60 EQAITYPIEKAVSA
+60 
-74 VNDVSYIQSTS
+74 
-85 KEGFS
+85 
-90 MVMVFFNWGANV
+90 MV
-102 DKGAVD
+102 
-108 IIENIQ
+108 
-114 RIMSQLPPGLEQ
+114 
-126 PFVVKFDISNIPVCM
+126 
-141 VTVSSSKMNGLQLN
+141 
-155 DLATNVI
+155 
-162 EPQIEHLPHIA
+162 
-173 SATVNGGMIRQIN
+173 
-186 VDLNPEKLIA
+186 
-196 ENVSFMDV
+196 
-204 INAVNNANFI
+204 
-214 QPSGDIKLNNLD
+214 
-226 YNLFTTNQFKTIPP
+226 
-240 MNNIVVKVSNGV
+240 
-252 PIHISDVGHVIDSA
+252 
-266 ETQTNIARINGKQG
+266 
-280 VYLMVNKTPGA
+280 
-291 NTVDVVN
+291 
-298 EIKALL
+298 
-304 PHLLNIPEGVKFNLT
+304 
-319 FDQSVYIKQ
+319 
-328 AISSLMHEA
+328 
-337 VQGSLLAFIIILIF
+337 
-351 LRSFTSTLIISLS
+351 
-364 IPLSVMGTFIL
+364 TFIL

-414 GLGKSPVKAALDGT
+414 GMGKSPVKAALDGT

-452 TGIAKLLFEPFAL
+452 TGIARLLFEPFAL

-476 VSLTVIPVLTKKYLK
+476 VSLTVIPALTKKYLK
-491 PEREYSLKSKKIH
+491 PEREYSIQSKRLY
-504 ERVFARSKEFFDRID
+504 ERIFARSKAFFNSID
-519 TMYQSTLQ
+519 DIYQSTLR

-534 VVVYGIGGFF
+534 IVVYGIGGLFIA
-544 LVSLLLVK
+544 SLFLVK

-558 FPETDESQFSL
+558 FPQTDESQFL
-569 IIRAPIG
+569 IIVRSPIG
-576 TRLRITDDYVKQLQD
+576 TRLEITDQYVKQLQD
-591 LIKSVIPAKDIK
+591 MIREVIPAKDIK
-603 TIISNEGMPSGFAAI
+603 TIISNEGLPSGFAAI

-635 TPDKRKRSDVQLMNV
+635 TPDKRKRSDIELMNL
-650 VRKRVEGAIPGI
+650 VRKRVQGAIPGV
-662 QTYFIAGG
+662 QTYFISGG
-670 LVSRVMNFG
+670 IVSRIMNFG

-693 ATAAKEAEVVASVM
+693 ATAAKEAEVLASIM
-707 RKTAGV
+707 RKTPGV

-756 SLNIYPSIYT
+756 SLNIFPSIYT
-766 DPLSGNEYYVVVQMD
+766 DPVSGNEYYIVVQMD
-781 KRYTGS
+781 KKYTTDIQ
-787 RENLDNLPL
+787 NLENLPL

-809 AAITHGVGPVQIERK
+809 ATINKGVGPVLIERK

-838 RPLGDVAGDLS
+838 RPLGDVANDLS
-849 KQFAKLHLPPG
+849 RQFAKLKLPPG

-867 EVAQQK
+867 EVSQQK
-873 GAFASMLFALLL
+873 GAFSSMFFALLL

-912 MGLIGVLWMLFL
+912 MGLIGVIWMLFL

-935 GIIMMIGI
+935 GVIMMIGI

-953 YTNRLREEGIE
+953 YTNRLRADGME
-964 LHKAVVQA
+964 LHEAVIKA

-1018 STVLTLL
+1018 STFLTLL
-1025 LIPTLYTVFEER
+1025 LIPTLYTIFEER
-1037 FKRSIKQD
+1037 FKRTLKQD

>member
-15 LMLAIAVVVLGAT
+15 LMLAIAVIVLGAT

-39 NITIPVVAIGTLFPG
+39 NITMPVVVIGTLFPG

-60 EQAITYPIEKAVSA
+60 EQAITYPMEKAVSA
-74 VNDVSYIQSTS
+74 VNNVSYIQSTS

-90 MVMVFFNWGANV
+90 MVMVFFNWGANI
-102 DKGAVD
+102 DKGSVD

-114 RIMSQLPPGLEQ
+114 RIMSQLPPGIQQ
-126 PFVVKFDISNIPVCM
+126 PFVVEFDISNIPVCM
-141 VTVSSSKMNGLQLN
+141 VTVSSDKLNGLQLN

-173 SATVNGGMIRQIN
+173 SATVNGGLIRQIN

-196 ENVSFMDV
+196 KNVSFMDV
-204 INAVNNANFI
+204 INAVSNANFI
-214 QPSGDIKLNNLD
+214 LPSGDMKIDNLD

-252 PIHISDVGHVIDSA
+252 PVHIDDVGHVIDSSQR
-266 ETQTNIARINGKQG
+266 QTNIARINGKQG

-298 EIKALL
+298 EVKALL
-304 PHLLNIPEGVKFNLT
+304 PHLLNIPGDVKFNLT
-319 FDQSVYIKQ
+319 FDQSIYIKQ

-337 VQGSLLAFIIILIF
+337 VQGSILAFIIILIF

-364 IPLSVMGTFIL
+364 IPLSVMVTFIL
-375 LYFVGHQTLNTF
+375 LFFVGHQTLNTF

-414 GLGKSPVKAALDGT
+414 GMGKSPVKAALDGT

-491 PEREYSLKSKKIH
+491 PEKEYSVQSKRLHERIFAKSK
-504 ERVFARSKEFFDRID
+504 SFFDGID
-519 TMYQSTLQ
+519 NAYQSALQ

-534 VVVYGIGGFF
+534 IVVYGIGGFF
-544 LVSLLLVK
+544 VVSMLLVK

-558 FPETDESQFSL
+558 FPETDESQFS
-569 IIRAPIG
+569 IVMRSPIG
-576 TRLRITDDYVKQLQD
+576 TRLRITDQYIKQIQNM
-591 LIKSVIPAKDIK
+591 IKEVIPAKDIK
-603 TIISNEGMPSGFAAI
+603 TIISNEGLPSGFASI

-635 TPDKRKRSDVQLMNV
+635 TPDKRKRNDIELMNV
-650 VRKRVEGAIPGI
+650 VRKRIQGAIPGV
-662 QTYFIAGG
+662 QTYFISGG
-670 LVSRVMNFG
+670 IVSRIMNFG
-679 STAPIDVEL
+679 SAAPIDVEL

-693 ATAAKEAEVVASVM
+693 GTAAKEAEVVAALM
-707 RKTAGV
+707 RKTPGV

-739 GVNQRIVAN
+739 GVDQRTVAN
-748 TVLTAMSS
+748 TVLTSMSS
-756 SLNIYPSIYT
+756 SLNIFPSIFT
-766 DPLSGNEYYVVVQMD
+766 DPISGNEYYVVVQMD
-781 KRYTGS
+781 KRFT
-787 RENLDNLPL
+787 NNMQDLDNLPL

-809 AAITHGVGPVQIERK
+809 ASINKGVGPVLIERK

-838 RPLGDVAGDLS
+838 RPLGDVANDLS
-849 KQFAKLHLPPG
+849 NEFAKLKLPPG

-873 GAFASMLFALLL
+873 GAFLSMFFALLL

-912 MGLIGVLWMLFL
+912 MGLIGVIWMLFL

-935 GIIMMIGI
+935 GVIMMIGI

-953 YTNRLREEGIE
+953 YTNRLRGEGIE
-964 LHKAVVQA
+964 LHEAVIRA

-993 MAIGIGTGSET
+993 MAIGFGTGSET

-1018 STVLTLL
+1018 STFLTLL
-1025 LIPTLYTVFEER
+1025 LIPTLYTVFEEK

>member
-15 LMLAIAVVVLGAT
+15 LMLAIAVIVLGAT

-39 NITIPVVAIGTLFPG
+39 NITMPVVVIGTLFPG

-60 EQAITYPIEKAVSA
+60 EQAITYPMEKAVSA
-74 VNDVSYIQSTS
+74 VNNVSYIQSTS

-90 MVMVFFNWGANV
+90 MVMVFFNWGANI
-102 DKGAVD
+102 DKGSVD

-114 RIMSQLPPGLEQ
+114 RIMSQLPPGIQQ
-126 PFVVKFDISNIPVCM
+126 PFVVEFDISNIPVCM
-141 VTVSSSKMNGLQLN
+141 VTVSSDKLNGLQLN

-173 SATVNGGMIRQIN
+173 SATVNGGLIRQIN

-196 ENVSFMDV
+196 KNVSFMDV
-204 INAVNNANFI
+204 INAVTNANFI
-214 QPSGDIKLNNLD
+214 LPSGDMKINNLD

-252 PIHISDVGHVIDSA
+252 PIHIDDVGHVIDSSQ
-266 ETQTNIARINGKQG
+266 TQTNIARINGKQG

-298 EIKALL
+298 EVKALL
-304 PHLLNIPEGVKFNLT
+304 PHLLNIPGGVKFNLT
-319 FDQSVYIKQ
+319 FDQSIYIKQ

-337 VQGSLLAFIIILIF
+337 VQGSILAFIIILIF

-364 IPLSVMGTFIL
+364 IPLSVMVTFIL
-375 LYFVGHQTLNTF
+375 LFFVGHQTLNTF

-414 GLGKSPVKAALDGT
+414 GMGKSPVKAALDGT

-491 PEREYSLKSKKIH
+491 PEKEYSIQSKRLH
-504 ERVFARSKEFFDRID
+504 ERIFARSKSFFDGVD
-519 TMYQSTLQ
+519 NAYQSALQ
-527 WALSHKK
+527 WSLSHKK
-534 VVVYGIGGFF
+534 IVVYGIGGFF
-544 LVSLLLVK
+544 VVSLLLVK

-558 FPETDESQFSL
+558 FPETDESQFS
-569 IIRAPIG
+569 IVMRSPIG
-576 TRLRITDDYVKQLQD
+576 TRLRITDQYIKQIQGM
-591 LIKSVIPAKDIK
+591 IKEVIPAKDIK
-603 TIISNEGMPSGFAAI
+603 TIISNEGLPSGFASI

-635 TPDKRKRSDVQLMNV
+635 TPDKRKRNDIELMNL
-650 VRKRVEGAIPGI
+650 VRKRIQGAIPGV
-662 QTYFIAGG
+662 QTYFISGG
-670 LVSRVMNFG
+670 IVSRIMNFG

-693 ATAAKEAEVVASVM
+693 GTAAKEAEVVAALM
-707 RKTAGV
+707 RKTPGV

-739 GVNQRIVAN
+739 GVNQRTVAN
-748 TVLTAMSS
+748 TVLTSMSS
-756 SLNIYPSIYT
+756 SLNIFPSIFT
-766 DPLSGNEYYVVVQMD
+766 DPISGNEYYIVVQMD
-781 KRYTGS
+781 KRFT
-787 RENLDNLPL
+787 NNMQDLDNLPL
-796 PTYNGKTIFLKDI
+796 PTYNGKTIYLKDI
-809 AAITHGVGPVQIERK
+809 ASINKGVGPVLIERK

-838 RPLGDVAGDLS
+838 RPLGDVANDLS
-849 KQFAKLHLPPG
+849 NEFAKLKLPPG

-873 GAFASMLFALLL
+873 GAFLSMFFALLL

-912 MGLIGVLWMLFL
+912 MGLIGVIWMLFL

-935 GIIMMIGI
+935 GVIMMIGI

-953 YTNRLREEGIE
+953 YTNRLRGEGIE
-964 LHKAVVQA
+964 LHEAVIRA

-993 MAIGIGTGSET
+993 MAIGFGTGSET

-1018 STVLTLL
+1018 STFLTLL
-1025 LIPTLYTVFEER
+1025 LIPTLYTVFEEK

>member
-15 LMLAIAVVVLGAT
+15 LMLAIAVIVLGAT

-39 NITIPVVAIGTLFPG
+39 NITMPVVVIGTLFPG

-60 EQAITYPIEKAVSA
+60 EQAITYPMEKAVSA
-74 VNDVSYIQSTS
+74 VNNVSYIQSTS

-90 MVMVFFNWGANV
+90 MVMVFFNWGANI
-102 DKGAVD
+102 DKGSVD

-114 RIMSQLPPGLEQ
+114 RIMSQLPPGIQQ
-126 PFVVKFDISNIPVCM
+126 PFVVEFDISNIPVCM
-141 VTVSSSKMNGLQLN
+141 VTVSSDKLNGLQLN
-155 DLATNVI
+155 DLATNVV

-173 SATVNGGMIRQIN
+173 SATVNGGLIRQIN
-186 VDLNPEKLIA
+186 IDLNPEKLIA
-196 ENVSFMDV
+196 KNVSFMDV
-204 INAVNNANFI
+204 INAVTNANFI
-214 QPSGDIKLNNLD
+214 LPSGDMKINNLD

-252 PIHISDVGHVIDSA
+252 PVHIDDVGHVIDSSQR
-266 ETQTNIARINGKQG
+266 QTNIARINGKQG

-298 EIKALL
+298 EVKALL
-304 PHLLNIPEGVKFNLT
+304 PHLLNIPGGVKFDLT
-319 FDQSVYIKQ
+319 FDQSIYIKQ

-364 IPLSVMGTFIL
+364 IPLSVMVTFIL
-375 LYFVGHQTLNTF
+375 LFFVGHQTLNTF

-414 GLGKSPVKAALDGT
+414 GMGKSPVKAALDGT

-491 PEREYSLKSKKIH
+491 PEKEYSVQSKRLH
-504 ERVFARSKEFFDRID
+504 ERIFARSKSFFDGID
-519 TMYQSTLQ
+519 NAYQSALQ

-534 VVVYGIGGFF
+534 IVVYGIGGFF
-544 LVSLLLVK
+544 VVSLLLVK

-558 FPETDESQFSL
+558 FPETDESQFS
-569 IIRAPIG
+569 IVMRSPIG
-576 TRLRITDDYVKQLQD
+576 TRLRITDQYIKQIQGM
-591 LIKSVIPAKDIK
+591 IKEVIPAKDIK
-603 TIISNEGMPSGFAAI
+603 TIISNEGLPSGFASI

-635 TPDKRKRSDVQLMNV
+635 TPDKRKRNDIELMNV
-650 VRKRVEGAIPGI
+650 VRKRIQGAIPGV
-662 QTYFIAGG
+662 QTYFISGG
-670 LVSRVMNFG
+670 IVSRIMNFG
-679 STAPIDVEL
+679 SAAPIDVEL

-693 ATAAKEAEVVASVM
+693 GTAAKEAEVVAALM
-707 RKTAGV
+707 RKTPGV

-739 GVNQRIVAN
+739 GVNQRTVAN
-748 TVLTAMSS
+748 TVLTSMSS
-756 SLNIYPSIYT
+756 SLNIFPSIFT
-766 DPLSGNEYYVVVQMD
+766 DPISGNEYYVVVQMD
-781 KRYTGS
+781 KRFTNNMQ
-787 RENLDNLPL
+787 NLDNLPL

-809 AAITHGVGPVQIERK
+809 ASINKGVGPVLIERK

-838 RPLGDVAGDLS
+838 RPLGDVANDLS
-849 KQFAKLHLPPG
+849 NEFAKLKLPPG

-873 GAFASMLFALLL
+873 GAFLSMFFALLL

-912 MGLIGVLWMLFL
+912 MGLIGVIWMLFL

-935 GIIMMIGI
+935 GVIMMIGI

-953 YTNRLREEGIE
+953 YTNRLRGEGIE
-964 LHKAVVQA
+964 LHEAVVRA

-1018 STVLTLL
+1018 STFLTLL
-1025 LIPTLYTVFEER
+1025 LIPTLYTVFEEK

>member
-1 MPLSKFALKNPISI
+1 
-15 LMLAIAVVVLGAT
+15 MLAIAVIVLGAT

-39 NITIPVVAIGTLFPG
+39 NITMPVVVIGTLFPG

-60 EQAITYPIEKAVSA
+60 EQAITYPMEKAVSA
-74 VNDVSYIQSTS
+74 VNNVSYIQSTS

-90 MVMVFFNWGANV
+90 MVMVFFNWGANI
-102 DKGAVD
+102 DKGSVD

-114 RIMSQLPPGLEQ
+114 RIMSQLPPGIQQ
-126 PFVVKFDISNIPVCM
+126 PFVVEFDISNIPVCM
-141 VTVSSSKMNGLQLN
+141 VTVSSDKLNGLQLN

-173 SATVNGGMIRQIN
+173 SATVNGGLIRQIN

-196 ENVSFMDV
+196 KNVSFMDV
-204 INAVNNANFI
+204 INAVTNANFI
-214 QPSGDIKLNNLD
+214 LPSGDMKIDNLD

-252 PIHISDVGHVIDSA
+252 PVHIDDVGHVIDSSQ
-266 ETQTNIARINGKQG
+266 TQTNIARINGKQG

-298 EIKALL
+298 EVKALL
-304 PHLLNIPEGVKFNLT
+304 PHLLNIPGGVKFNLT
-319 FDQSVYIKQ
+319 FDQSIYIKQ

-337 VQGSLLAFIIILIF
+337 VQGSILAFIIILIF

-364 IPLSVMGTFIL
+364 IPLSVMVTFIL
-375 LYFVGHQTLNTF
+375 LFFVGHQTLNTF

-414 GLGKSPVKAALDGT
+414 GMGKSPVKAALDGT
-428 GEVAMPVLASTITTI
+428 GEVAMPVLASTVTTI

-491 PEREYSLKSKKIH
+491 PEKEYSIQSKRLH
-504 ERVFARSKEFFDRID
+504 ERIFARSKSFFDGID
-519 TMYQSTLQ
+519 NAYQSVLQ
-527 WALSHKK
+527 WSLSHKK
-534 VVVYGIGGFF
+534 IVVYGIGGFF
-544 LVSLLLVK
+544 IVSMLLVK

-558 FPETDESQFSL
+558 FPETDESQFS
-569 IIRAPIG
+569 IVMRSPIG
-576 TRLRITDDYVKQLQD
+576 TRLRITDQYIKQIQNM
-591 LIKSVIPAKDIK
+591 IKEVIPAKDIK
-603 TIISNEGMPSGFAAI
+603 TIISNEGLPSGFASI

-635 TPDKRKRSDVQLMNV
+635 TPDKRKRNDIELMNI
-650 VRKRVEGAIPGI
+650 VRKRIQGAIPGV
-662 QTYFIAGG
+662 QTYFISGG
-670 LVSRVMNFG
+670 IVSRIMNFG

-693 ATAAKEAEVVASVM
+693 KTAAKEAEVVAALM
-707 RKTAGV
+707 RKTPGV

-739 GVNQRIVAN
+739 GVNQRTVAN
-748 TVLTAMSS
+748 TVLTSMSS
-756 SLNIYPSIYT
+756 SLNIFPSIFT
-766 DPLSGNEYYVVVQMD
+766 DPISGNEYYVVVQMD
-781 KRYTGS
+781 KRFT
-787 RENLDNLPL
+787 NNMQDLDNLPL

-809 AAITHGVGPVQIERK
+809 ASIKKGVGPVLIERK

-838 RPLGDVAGDLS
+838 RPLGDVASDLS
-849 KQFAKLHLPPG
+849 NEFAKLKLPPG

-873 GAFASMLFALLL
+873 GAFLSMFFALLL

-912 MGLIGVLWMLFL
+912 MGLIGVIWMLFL

-935 GIIMMIGI
+935 GVIMMIGI

-953 YTNRLREEGIE
+953 YTNRLRGEGVE
-964 LHKAVVQA
+964 LHKAVVRA

-1018 STVLTLL
+1018 STFLTLL
-1025 LIPTLYTVFEER
+1025 LIPTLYTVFEEK

>member
-15 LMLAIAVVVLGAT
+15 LMLAIAVIVLGAT

-39 NITIPVVAIGTLFPG
+39 NITMPVVVIGTLFPG

-60 EQAITYPIEKAVSA
+60 EKAITYPMEKAVSA
-74 VNDVSYIQSTS
+74 VNNVSYIQSTS

-90 MVMVFFNWGANV
+90 MVMVFFNWGANI
-102 DKGAVD
+102 DKGSVD

-114 RIMSQLPPGLEQ
+114 RIMSQLPPGIQQ
-126 PFVVKFDISNIPVCM
+126 PFVVEFDISNIPVCM
-141 VTVSSSKMNGLQLN
+141 VTVSSDKLNGLQLN

-173 SATVNGGMIRQIN
+173 SATVNGGLIRQIN

-196 ENVSFMDV
+196 KNVSFMDV
-204 INAVNNANFI
+204 INAVSNANFI
-214 QPSGDIKLNNLD
+214 LPSGDMKIDNLD

-252 PIHISDVGHVIDSA
+252 PVHIDDVGHVIDSSQR
-266 ETQTNIARINGKQG
+266 QTNIARINGKQG

-298 EIKALL
+298 EVKALL
-304 PHLLNIPEGVKFNLT
+304 PHLLNIPGDVKFNLT
-319 FDQSVYIKQ
+319 FDQSIYIKQ

-337 VQGSLLAFIIILIF
+337 VQGSILAFIIILIF

-364 IPLSVMGTFIL
+364 IPLSVMVTFIL
-375 LYFVGHQTLNTF
+375 LFFVGHQTLNTF

-414 GLGKSPVKAALDGT
+414 GMGKSPVKAALDGT

-491 PEREYSLKSKKIH
+491 PEKEYSVQSKRLHERIFAKSK
-504 ERVFARSKEFFDRID
+504 SFFDGID
-519 TMYQSTLQ
+519 NAYQSALQ

-534 VVVYGIGGFF
+534 IVVYGIGGFF
-544 LVSLLLVK
+544 VVSMLLVK

-558 FPETDESQFSL
+558 FPETDESQFS
-569 IIRAPIG
+569 IVMRSPIG
-576 TRLRITDDYVKQLQD
+576 TRLRITDQYIKQIQNM
-591 LIKSVIPAKDIK
+591 IKEVIPAKDIK
-603 TIISNEGMPSGFAAI
+603 TIISNEGLPSGFASI

-635 TPDKRKRSDVQLMNV
+635 TPDKRKRNDIELMNV
-650 VRKRVEGAIPGI
+650 VRKRIQGAIPGV
-662 QTYFIAGG
+662 QTYFISGG
-670 LVSRVMNFG
+670 IVSRIMNFG
-679 STAPIDVEL
+679 SAAPIDVEL

-693 ATAAKEAEVVASVM
+693 GTAAKEAEVVAALM
-707 RKTAGV
+707 RKTPGV

-739 GVNQRIVAN
+739 GVNQRTVAN
-748 TVLTAMSS
+748 TVLTSMSS
-756 SLNIYPSIYT
+756 SLNIFPSIFT
-766 DPLSGNEYYVVVQMD
+766 DPISGNEYYVVVQMD
-781 KRYTGS
+781 KRFT
-787 RENLDNLPL
+787 NNMQDLDNLPL

-809 AAITHGVGPVQIERK
+809 ASINKGVGPVLIERK

-838 RPLGDVAGDLS
+838 RPLGDVANDLS
-849 KQFAKLHLPPG
+849 NEFAKLKLPPG

-873 GAFASMLFALLL
+873 GAFLSMFFALLL

-912 MGLIGVLWMLFL
+912 MGLIGVIWMLFL

-935 GIIMMIGI
+935 GVIMMIGI

-953 YTNRLREEGIE
+953 YTNRLRGEGIE
-964 LHKAVVQA
+964 LHEAVIRA

-993 MAIGIGTGSET
+993 MAIGFGTGSET

-1018 STVLTLL
+1018 STFLTLL
-1025 LIPTLYTVFEER
+1025 LIPTLYTVFEEK

>member
-39 NITIPVVAIGTLFPG
+39 NITMPVVVVGTLFPG

-60 EQAITYPIEKAVSA
+60 ERAITYPIEKAVSA
-74 VNDVSYIQSTS
+74 VNNVSYIQSTS

-90 MVMVFFNWGANV
+90 LVMVFFNWGANV

-114 RIMSQLPPGLEQ
+114 RIMSQLPPGIRQ
-126 PFVVKFDISNIPVCM
+126 PFVVVFDISNIPVCM
-141 VTVSSSKMNGLQLN
+141 VTVSSDKLNGLQLN

-162 EPQIEHLPHIA
+162 EPQIEHLPHVA
-173 SATVNGGMIRQIN
+173 SATVNGGLIRQIN
-186 VDLNPEKLIA
+186 VNLDPEKLIA
-196 ENVSFMDV
+196 KNVSFMDV
-204 INAVNNANFI
+204 INAVTNANFI
-214 QPSGDIKLNNLD
+214 LPSGDMKINNLD
-226 YNLFTTNQFKTIPP
+226 YNLFTTNQFKLVPP
-240 MNNIVVKVSNGV
+240 MNNIVVKVSNGI
-252 PIHISDVGHVIDSA
+252 PIHISDVGYVVDSA
-266 ETQTNIARINGKQG
+266 QTQTNIARINGRQG
-280 VYLMVNKTPGA
+280 VYLMVNKTPGS
-291 NTVDVVN
+291 NTVDIVN
-298 EIKALL
+298 EVKELL
-304 PHLLNIPEGVKFNLT
+304 PHLLNIPEGVKFNLA
-319 FDQSVYIKQ
+319 FDQSIYIKQ
-328 AISSLMHEA
+328 AISSLLHEA
-337 VQGSLLAFIIILIF
+337 IQGSILAFIIILVF

-364 IPLSVMGTFIL
+364 IPLSVMVTFIL

-414 GLGKSPVKAALDGT
+414 GMGKSPVKAALDGT

-452 TGIAKLLFEPFAL
+452 TGIARLLFEPFAL

-476 VSLTVIPVLTKKYLK
+476 VSLTVIPALTKRYLK
-491 PEREYSLKSKKIH
+491 PEREYSIQSKRLY
-504 ERVFARSKEFFDRID
+504 ERIFARSKAFFNSID
-519 TMYQSTLQ
+519 DIYQSTLR

-534 VVVYGIGGFF
+534 IVVYGIGGLFIA
-544 LVSLLLVK
+544 SLFLVK

-558 FPETDESQFSL
+558 FPQTDESQFL
-569 IIRAPIG
+569 IIVRSPIG
-576 TRLRITDDYVKQLQD
+576 TRLEITDQYVKQLQD
-591 LIKSVIPAKDIK
+591 MIREVIPAKDIK
-603 TIISNEGMPSGFAAI
+603 TIISNEGLPSGFAAI

-635 TPDKRKRSDVQLMNV
+635 TPDKRKRSDIELMNL
-650 VRKRVEGAIPGI
+650 VRKRIQGAIPGV
-662 QTYFIAGG
+662 QTYFISGG
-670 LVSRVMNFG
+670 IVSRIMNFG

-693 ATAAKEAEVVASVM
+693 ATAAKEAEVLASIM
-707 RKTAGV
+707 RKTPGV

-756 SLNIYPSIYT
+756 SLNIFPSIYT
-766 DPLSGNEYYVVVQMD
+766 DPVSGNEYYIVVQMD
-781 KRYTGS
+781 EKYTTDIQ
-787 RENLDNLPL
+787 NLENLPL

-809 AAITHGVGPVQIERK
+809 ATINKGVGPVLIERK

-838 RPLGDVAGDLS
+838 RPLGDVANDLS
-849 KQFAKLHLPPG
+849 RQFAKLKLPPG

-867 EVAQQK
+867 EVSQQK
-873 GAFASMLFALLL
+873 GAFSSMFFALLL

-912 MGLIGVLWMLFL
+912 MGLIGVIWMLFL

-935 GIIMMIGI
+935 GVIMMIGI

-953 YTNRLREEGIE
+953 YTNRLRADGME
-964 LHKAVVQA
+964 LHEAVIKA

-1018 STVLTLL
+1018 STFLTLL
-1025 LIPTLYTVFEER
+1025 LIPTLYTIFEER
-1037 FKRSIKQD
+1037 FKRTLKQD

>member
-15 LMLAIAVVVLGAT
+15 LMLAIAVIVLGAT

-39 NITIPVVAIGTLFPG
+39 NITMPVVVIGTLFPG

-60 EQAITYPIEKAVSA
+60 ERAITYPMEKAVSA
-74 VNDVSYIQSTS
+74 VNNVSYIQSTS

-90 MVMVFFNWGANV
+90 MVMVFFNWGANI
-102 DKGAVD
+102 DKGSVD

-114 RIMSQLPPGLEQ
+114 RIMSQLPPGIQQ
-126 PFVVKFDISNIPVCM
+126 PFVVEFDISNIPVCM
-141 VTVSSSKMNGLQLN
+141 VTVSSDKLNGLQLN
-155 DLATNVI
+155 DLATNVV

-173 SATVNGGMIRQIN
+173 SATVNGGLIRQIN

-196 ENVSFMDV
+196 KNVSFMDV
-204 INAVNNANFI
+204 INAVTNANFI
-214 QPSGDIKLNNLD
+214 LPSGDIKIDNLD

-252 PIHISDVGHVIDSA
+252 PIHIDDVGRVIDSSQ
-266 ETQTNIARINGKQG
+266 TQTNIARINGKQG

-291 NTVDVVN
+291 NTVDVVD
-298 EIKALL
+298 EVKALL
-304 PHLLNIPEGVKFNLT
+304 PHLLNIPGGVKFNLT
-319 FDQSVYIKQ
+319 FDQSIYIKQ

-337 VQGSLLAFIIILIF
+337 VQGSLLAFFIILIF

-364 IPLSVMGTFIL
+364 IPLSVMVTFIL
-375 LYFVGHQTLNTF
+375 LFFVGHQTLNTF

-414 GLGKSPVKAALDGT
+414 GMGKSPVKAALDGT

-491 PEREYSLKSKKIH
+491 PEKEYSVQSKRLH
-504 ERVFARSKEFFDRID
+504 ERIFARSKSFFDGVD
-519 TMYQSTLQ
+519 NAYQSALQ
-527 WALSHKK
+527 WSLSHKK
-534 VVVYGIGGFF
+534 IVVYGIGGFF
-544 LVSLLLVK
+544 IVSMLLVK

-558 FPETDESQFSL
+558 FPETDESQFS
-569 IIRAPIG
+569 IVMRSPIG
-576 TRLRITDDYVKQLQD
+576 TRLRITDHYIKQIQD
-591 LIKSVIPAKDIK
+591 MIKEVIPAKDIK
-603 TIISNEGMPSGFAAI
+603 TIISNEGLPTGFASI

-635 TPDKRKRSDVQLMNV
+635 TPDKRKRNDIELMNV
-650 VRKRVEGAIPGI
+650 VRKRIQGAIPGV
-662 QTYFIAGG
+662 QTYFISGG
-670 LVSRVMNFG
+670 IVSRIMNFG
-679 STAPIDVEL
+679 SAAPIDVEL

-693 ATAAKEAEVVASVM
+693 GTAAKEAEVVAALM
-707 RKTAGV
+707 RKTPGV

-739 GVNQRIVAN
+739 GVNQRTVAN
-748 TVLTAMSS
+748 TVLTSMSS
-756 SLNIYPSIYT
+756 SLNIFPSIFT
-766 DPLSGNEYYVVVQMD
+766 DPISGNEYYVVVQMD
-781 KRYTGS
+781 KRFTNNLQ
-787 RENLDNLPL
+787 NLDNLPL

-809 AAITHGVGPVQIERK
+809 ASINKGVGPVLIERK

-838 RPLGDVAGDLS
+838 RPLGDVANDLS
-849 KQFAKLHLPPG
+849 NEFAKLKLPPG

-873 GAFASMLFALLL
+873 GAFLSMFFALML

-912 MGLIGVLWMLFL
+912 MGLIGVIWMLFL

-935 GIIMMIGI
+935 GVIMMIGI

-953 YTNRLREEGIE
+953 YTNRLRGEGIE
-964 LHKAVVQA
+964 LHEAVIRA

-993 MAIGIGTGSET
+993 MAIGFGTGSET

-1018 STVLTLL
+1018 STFLTLL
-1025 LIPTLYTVFEER
+1025 LIPTLYTVFEEK

>member
-1 MPLSKFALKNPISI
+1 
-15 LMLAIAVVVLGAT
+15 MLAIAVIVLGAT

-39 NITIPVVAIGTLFPG
+39 NITMPVVVIGTLFPG

-60 EQAITYPIEKAVSA
+60 EQAITYPMEKAVSA
-74 VNDVSYIQSTS
+74 VNNVSYIQSTS

-90 MVMVFFNWGANV
+90 MVMVFFNWGANI
-102 DKGAVD
+102 DKGSVD

-114 RIMSQLPPGLEQ
+114 RIMSQLPPGIQQ
-126 PFVVKFDISNIPVCM
+126 PFVVEFDISNIPVCM
-141 VTVSSSKMNGLQLN
+141 VTVSSDKLNGLQLN
-155 DLATNVI
+155 DLATNVV

-173 SATVNGGMIRQIN
+173 SATVNGGLIRQIN

-196 ENVSFMDV
+196 KNVSFMDV
-204 INAVNNANFI
+204 INAVTNANFI
-214 QPSGDIKLNNLD
+214 LPSGDIKIDNLD

-252 PIHISDVGHVIDSA
+252 PIHIDDVGRVIDSSQ
-266 ETQTNIARINGKQG
+266 TQTNIARINGKQG

-291 NTVDVVN
+291 NTVDVVD
-298 EIKALL
+298 EVKALL
-304 PHLLNIPEGVKFNLT
+304 PHLLNIPGGVKFNLT
-319 FDQSVYIKQ
+319 FDQSIYIKQ

-337 VQGSLLAFIIILIF
+337 VQGSLLAFFIILIF

-364 IPLSVMGTFIL
+364 IPLSVMVTFIL
-375 LYFVGHQTLNTF
+375 LFFVGHQTLNTF

-414 GLGKSPVKAALDGT
+414 GMGKSPVKAALDGT
-428 GEVAMPVLASTITTI
+428 GEVAMPVLASTVTTI

-491 PEREYSLKSKKIH
+491 PEKEYSVQSKRLH
-504 ERVFARSKEFFDRID
+504 ERIFARSKSFFDGVD
-519 TMYQSTLQ
+519 NAYQSALQ
-527 WALSHKK
+527 WSLSHKK
-534 VVVYGIGGFF
+534 IVVYGIGGFF
-544 LVSLLLVK
+544 IVSMLLVK

-558 FPETDESQFSL
+558 FPETDESQFS
-569 IIRAPIG
+569 IVMRSPIG
-576 TRLRITDDYVKQLQD
+576 TRLRITDHYIKQIQD
-591 LIKSVIPAKDIK
+591 MIKEVIPAKDIK
-603 TIISNEGMPSGFAAI
+603 TIISNEGLPTGFASI

-635 TPDKRKRSDVQLMNV
+635 TPDKRKRNDIELMNV
-650 VRKRVEGAIPGI
+650 VRKRIQGAIPGV
-662 QTYFIAGG
+662 QTYFISGG
-670 LVSRVMNFG
+670 IVSRIMNFG
-679 STAPIDVEL
+679 SAAPIDVEL

-693 ATAAKEAEVVASVM
+693 GTAAKEAEEVAALM
-707 RKTAGV
+707 RKTPGV

-739 GVNQRIVAN
+739 GVNQRTVAN
-748 TVLTAMSS
+748 TVLTSMSS
-756 SLNIYPSIYT
+756 SLNIFPSIFT
-766 DPLSGNEYYVVVQMD
+766 DPISGNEYYVVVQMD
-781 KRYTGS
+781 KRFTNNLQ
-787 RENLDNLPL
+787 NLDNLPL

-809 AAITHGVGPVQIERK
+809 ASINKGVGPVLIERK

-838 RPLGDVAGDLS
+838 RPLGDVANDLS
-849 KQFAKLHLPPG
+849 NEFAKLKLPPG

-873 GAFASMLFALLL
+873 GAFLSMFFALML

-912 MGLIGVLWMLFL
+912 MGLIGVIWMLFL

-935 GIIMMIGI
+935 GVIMMIGI

-953 YTNRLREEGIE
+953 YTNRLRGEGIE
-964 LHKAVVQA
+964 LHEAVIRA

-1018 STVLTLL
+1018 STFLTLL
-1025 LIPTLYTVFEER
+1025 LIPTLYTVFEEK
-1037 FKRSIKQD
+1037 FKRTIKQD

>member
-15 LMLAIAVVVLGAT
+15 LMLAIAAIVLGAT
-28 SVNKLPIDVFP
+28 SLNKLPIDVFP
-39 NITIPVVAIGTLFPG
+39 NITMPVVVVGTLFPG

-74 VNDVSYIQSTS
+74 VNNVSYIQSTS

-102 DKGAVD
+102 DKGSVD

-114 RIMSQLPPGLEQ
+114 RIMSQLPPGIQQ
-126 PFVVKFDISNIPVCM
+126 PFVVEFDISNIPVCM
-141 VTVSSSKMNGLQLN
+141 VTVSSDKLNGLQLN

-173 SATVNGGMIRQIN
+173 SATVNGGLIRQIN

-196 ENVSFMDV
+196 KNVSFMDV
-204 INAVNNANFI
+204 INAVTNANFI
-214 QPSGDIKLNNLD
+214 LPSGDMKINNLD

-298 EIKALL
+298 EVKALL
-304 PHLLNIPEGVKFNLT
+304 PYLLNIPVGVKFNLT
-319 FDQSVYIKQ
+319 FDQSIYIKQ

-337 VQGSLLAFIIILIF
+337 VQGSILAFIIILIF

-364 IPLSVMGTFIL
+364 IPLSVMVTFIL

-414 GLGKSPVKAALDGT
+414 GMGKSPVKAALDGT

-476 VSLTVIPVLTKKYLK
+476 VSLTVIPVLTKNYLK
-491 PEREYSLKSKKIH
+491 PEKEYSIQSKRLH
-504 ERVFARSKEFFDRID
+504 ERIFARSKTFFDGID
-519 TMYQSTLQ
+519 NAYQSALQ

-534 VVVYGIGGFF
+534 IVVYSIGGFF
-544 LVSLLLVK
+544 IVSLLLIK

-558 FPETDESQFSL
+558 FPETDESQFT
-569 IIRAPIG
+569 IIERSPIG
-576 TRLRITDDYVKQLQD
+576 TRLEITDQYIKQLQD
-591 LIKSVIPAKDIK
+591 MIREVVPAKDIK
-603 TIISNEGMPSGFAAI
+603 TIISNEGLPSGFAAI

-627 AQIQVNLV
+627 AQLQVNLV
-635 TPDKRKRSDVQLMNV
+635 TPDKRKRTDIELMNL
-650 VRKRVEGAIPGI
+650 VRRRIQGAIPGV
-662 QTYFIAGG
+662 QTYFISGG
-670 LVSRVMNFG
+670 IVSRIMNFG

-693 ATAAKEAEVVASVM
+693 ATAASEAEVVASIM
-707 RKTAGV
+707 RKTPGV

-739 GVNQRIVAN
+739 GVDQRTVAN
-748 TVLTAMSS
+748 TVLTSMSS
-756 SLNIYPSIYT
+756 SLNIFPSIFT
-766 DPLSGNEYYVVVQMD
+766 DPISGNEYYVVVQMD
-781 KRYTGS
+781 KRFTNNMQY
-787 RENLDNLPL
+787 LDNLPL

-809 AAITHGVGPVQIERK
+809 ASINKEVGPVLIERK

-838 RPLGDVAGDLS
+838 RPLGDVASDLS
-849 KQFAKLHLPPG
+849 NKFSKLKLPTG

-873 GAFASMLFALLL
+873 GAFASMFFALLL

-900 LLDPFIIMFSVP
+900 LFDPFIIMFSVP
-912 MGLIGVLWMLFL
+912 MGLIGVIWMLFL

-935 GIIMMIGI
+935 GVIMMIGI

-953 YTNRLREEGIE
+953 YTNRLRGEGVE
-964 LHKAVVQA
+964 LHEAVVRA

-1018 STVLTLL
+1018 STFLTLL
-1025 LIPTLYTVFEER
+1025 LIPTLYTVFEEK

>member
-39 NITIPVVAIGTLFPG
+39 NITMPVVVVGTLFPG

-60 EQAITYPIEKAVSA
+60 ERAITYPIEKAVSA
-74 VNDVSYIQSTS
+74 VNNVSYIQSTS

-90 MVMVFFNWGANV
+90 LVMVFFNWGANV
-102 DKGAVD
+102 DKGSVD

-114 RIMSQLPPGLEQ
+114 RIMSQLPPGIQQ
-126 PFVVKFDISNIPVCM
+126 PFVVEFDISNIPVCM
-141 VTVSSSKMNGLQLN
+141 VTVSSDKLNGLQLN

-162 EPQIEHLPHIA
+162 EPQIEHLPHVA
-173 SATVNGGMIRQIN
+173 SATVNGGLIRQIN
-186 VDLNPEKLIA
+186 VNLDPEKLIA
-196 ENVSFMDV
+196 KNVSFMDV
-204 INAVNNANFI
+204 INAVTNANFI
-214 QPSGDIKLNNLD
+214 LPSGDMKINNLD
-226 YNLFTTNQFKTIPP
+226 YNLFTTNQFKLVPP
-240 MNNIVVKVSNGV
+240 MNNIVVKVSNGI
-252 PIHISDVGHVIDSA
+252 PIHISDVGYVVDSA
-266 ETQTNIARINGKQG
+266 QTQTNIARINGRQG
-280 VYLMVNKTPGA
+280 VYLMVNKTPGS

-298 EIKALL
+298 EVKELL
-304 PHLLNIPEGVKFNLT
+304 PHLLNIPEGVKFNLA
-319 FDQSVYIKQ
+319 FDQSIYIKQ
-328 AISSLMHEA
+328 AISSLLHEA
-337 VQGSLLAFIIILIF
+337 IQGSILAFIIILVF

-364 IPLSVMGTFIL
+364 IPLSVMVTFIL

-414 GLGKSPVKAALDGT
+414 GMGKSPVKAALDGT

-452 TGIAKLLFEPFAL
+452 TGIARLLFEPFAL

-476 VSLTVIPVLTKKYLK
+476 VSLTVIPALTKKYLK
-491 PEREYSLKSKKIH
+491 PEKEYSIQSKRLY
-504 ERVFARSKEFFDRID
+504 ERIFARSKAFFNSID
-519 TMYQSTLQ
+519 DIYQSTLR

-534 VVVYGIGGFF
+534 IVVYGIGGLFIA
-544 LVSLLLVK
+544 SLFLVK

-558 FPETDESQFSL
+558 FPQTDESQFL
-569 IIRAPIG
+569 IIVRSPIG
-576 TRLRITDDYVKQLQD
+576 TRLEITDQYVKQLQD
-591 LIKSVIPAKDIK
+591 MIREVIPAKDIK
-603 TIISNEGMPSGFAAI
+603 TIISNEGLPSGFAAI

-635 TPDKRKRSDVQLMNV
+635 TPDKRKRSDIELMNL
-650 VRKRVEGAIPGI
+650 VRKRVQGAIPGV
-662 QTYFIAGG
+662 QTYFISGG
-670 LVSRVMNFG
+670 IVSRIMNFG

-693 ATAAKEAEVVASVM
+693 ATAAKEAEVLASIM
-707 RKTAGV
+707 RKTPGV

-756 SLNIYPSIYT
+756 SLNIFPSIYT
-766 DPLSGNEYYVVVQMD
+766 DPVSGNEYYIVVQMD
-781 KRYTGS
+781 KKYTTDIQ
-787 RENLDNLPL
+787 NLENLPL

-809 AAITHGVGPVQIERK
+809 ATINKGVGPVLIERK

-838 RPLGDVAGDLS
+838 RPLGDVANDLS
-849 KQFAKLHLPPG
+849 RQFAKLKLPPG

-867 EVAQQK
+867 EVSQQK
-873 GAFASMLFALLL
+873 GAFSSMFFALLL

-912 MGLIGVLWMLFL
+912 MGLIGVIWMLFL

-935 GIIMMIGI
+935 GVIMMIGI

-953 YTNRLREEGIE
+953 YTNRLRADGME
-964 LHKAVVQA
+964 LHEAVIKA

-1018 STVLTLL
+1018 STFLTLL
-1025 LIPTLYTVFEER
+1025 LIPTLYTIFEER
-1037 FKRSIKQD
+1037 FKRTLKQD

>member
-39 NITIPVVAIGTLFPG
+39 NITIPVVVVGTLFPG

-114 RIMSQLPPGLEQ
+114 RIMSQLPPGIQQ

-141 VTVSSSKMNGLQLN
+141 VTVSSSKLNGLQLN

-162 EPQIEHLPHIA
+162 EPQLEHLPHIA
-173 SATVNGGMIRQIN
+173 SATVNGGLVRQIN

-196 ENVSFMDV
+196 KNVSFMDV
-204 INAVNNANFI
+204 INAVTNANFI
-214 QPSGDIKLNNLD
+214 LPSGDMKINNLD

-252 PIHISDVGHVIDSA
+252 PIHISDVGHVVDSSQ
-266 ETQTNIARINGKQG
+266 TQTNIARINGKQG

-298 EIKALL
+298 EVKALL
-304 PHLLNIPEGVKFNLT
+304 PHLLNIPPGVKFNLT

-328 AISSLMHEA
+328 AIDSLIHEA
-337 VQGSLLAFIIILIF
+337 IQGSLLAFFIILIF

-364 IPLSVMGTFIL
+364 IPLSVMVTFIL

-414 GLGKSPVKAALDGT
+414 GLGKSPIRAALDGT
-428 GEVAMPVLASTITTI
+428 EEVAMPVLASTITTI

-476 VSLTVIPVLTKKYLK
+476 VSLTVIPALTKKYLK
-491 PEREYSLKSKKIH
+491 PEREYNVQSKRLY
-504 ERVFARSKEFFDRID
+504 ERVFARSRAFFDRID
-519 TMYQSTLQ
+519 NTYQSMLQ
-527 WALSHKK
+527 WALSHRKA
-534 VVVYGIGGFF
+534 VVYGIGGFF
-544 LVSLLLVK
+544 VVSLLLVK

-558 FPETDESQFSL
+558 FPETDESQFTL
-569 IIRAPIG
+569 IVRAPIG
-576 TRLRITDDYVKQLQD
+576 TRLRITDQYIKQLQAM
-591 LIKSVIPAKDIK
+591 IEEVIPARDLK
-603 TIISNEGMPSGFAAI
+603 TIITNEGMPGGFAAI

-635 TPDKRKRSDVQLMNV
+635 TPDKRKRSDVQLMNL
-650 VRKRVEGAIPGI
+650 VRKRVQGAIPGI
-662 QTYFIAGG
+662 QTYFLAGG
-670 LVSRVMNFG
+670 IVSRVMNFG

-693 ATAAKEAEVVASVM
+693 GTAAKEAEVVASVM
-707 RKTAGV
+707 RHTQGV

-756 SLNIYPSIYT
+756 SLNIFPSIFT
-766 DPLSGNEYYVVVQMD
+766 DPISGNEYYVVVQMD
-781 KRYTGS
+781 KRYTYDLA
-787 RENLDNLPL
+787 NLDNLPL
-796 PTYNGKTIFLKDI
+796 PTYNGQTIFLKDI
-809 AAITHGVGPVQIERK
+809 ASISTGVGPVQIERK

-838 RPLGDVAGDLS
+838 RPLGDVASDLS
-849 KQFAKLHLPPG
+849 NKFAKLHLPEG

-867 EVAQQK
+867 EIAQQK

-935 GIIMMIGI
+935 GVIMMIGI

-953 YTNRLREEGIE
+953 YTNRLRMEGVE
-964 LHKAVVQA
+964 LHTAVVQA

-1018 STVLTLL
+1018 STFLTLL
-1025 LIPTLYTVFEER
+1025 LIPTLYTIFEER
-1037 FKRSIKQD
+1037 FKRSVKQD

>member
-1 MPLSKFALKNPISI
+1 MPLSKFALKNPISV
-15 LMLAIAVVVLGAT
+15 LMLAIAVIVLGAT

-39 NITIPVVAIGTLFPG
+39 NITMPVVVIGTLFPG

-60 EQAITYPIEKAVSA
+60 EQAITYPMEKAVSA
-74 VNDVSYIQSTS
+74 VNNVSYIQSTS

-90 MVMVFFNWGANV
+90 MVMVFFNWGANI
-102 DKGAVD
+102 DKGSVD

-114 RIMSQLPPGLEQ
+114 RIMSQLPPGIQQ
-126 PFVVKFDISNIPVCM
+126 PFVVEFDISNIPVCM
-141 VTVSSSKMNGLQLN
+141 VTVSSSKLNGLQLN

-173 SATVNGGMIRQIN
+173 SATVNGGLIRQIN

-196 ENVSFMDV
+196 KNVSFMDV
-204 INAVNNANFI
+204 INAVTNANFI
-214 QPSGDIKLNNLD
+214 LPSGDIKINNLD

-252 PIHISDVGHVIDSA
+252 PIHIDDVGHVIDSSQ
-266 ETQTNIARINGKQG
+266 TQTNIARINGKQG

-298 EIKALL
+298 EVKKLL
-304 PHLLNIPEGVKFNLT
+304 PHLLNIPGGVKFDLT
-319 FDQSVYIKQ
+319 FDQSIYIKQ
-328 AISSLMHEA
+328 AISSLIHEA

-364 IPLSVMGTFIL
+364 IPLSVMVTFIL
-375 LYFVGHQTLNTF
+375 LFFVGHQTLNTF

-414 GLGKSPVKAALDGT
+414 GMGKSPVKAALDGT

-491 PEREYSLKSKKIH
+491 PEREYSVQSKRLH
-504 ERVFARSKEFFDRID
+504 ERIFARSKTFFDGID
-519 TMYQSTLQ
+519 NAYQSALQ

-534 VVVYGIGGFF
+534 IVVYGIGGFF
-544 LVSLLLVK
+544 VVSLLLIK

-558 FPETDESQFSL
+558 FPETDESQFS
-569 IIRAPIG
+569 IVMRSPIG
-576 TRLRITDDYVKQLQD
+576 TRLRITDQYIKQIQD
-591 LIKSVIPAKDIK
+591 MIKEVIPAKDIK
-603 TIISNEGMPSGFAAI
+603 TIISNEGLPSGFASI

-635 TPDKRKRSDVQLMNV
+635 TPDKRKRNDIELMNI
-650 VRKRVEGAIPGI
+650 VRKRIQGAIPGV
-662 QTYFIAGG
+662 QTYFISGG
-670 LVSRVMNFG
+670 IVSRIMNFG

-693 ATAAKEAEVVASVM
+693 KTAAKEAEKVASLM
-707 RKTAGV
+707 RKTPGV

-726 LDINVD
+726 FDIDVD

-748 TVLTAMSS
+748 TVLTSMSS
-756 SLNIYPSIYT
+756 SLNIFPSIFT
-766 DPLSGNEYYVVVQMD
+766 DPISGNEYYVVVQMD
-781 KRYTGS
+781 KRFT
-787 RENLDNLPL
+787 NNMQDLDNLPL

-809 AAITHGVGPVQIERK
+809 ASINKGVGPVLIERK

-838 RPLGDVAGDLS
+838 RPLGDVANDLS
-849 KQFAKLHLPPG
+849 NEFAKLKLPTG

-873 GAFASMLFALLL
+873 GAFSSMFFALLL

-935 GIIMMIGI
+935 GVIMMIGI

-953 YTNRLREEGIE
+953 YTNRLRGEGIE
-964 LHKAVVQA
+964 LHEAVVRA

-1018 STVLTLL
+1018 STFLTLL
-1025 LIPTLYTVFEER
+1025 LIPTLYTVFEEK

>member
-39 NITIPVVAIGTLFPG
+39 NITMPVVVVGTLFPG

-60 EQAITYPIEKAVSA
+60 ERAITYPIEKAVSA
-74 VNDVSYIQSTS
+74 VNNVSYIQSTS

-90 MVMVFFNWGANV
+90 LVMVFFNWGANV
-102 DKGAVD
+102 DKGSVD

-114 RIMSQLPPGLEQ
+114 RIMSQLPPGIQQ
-126 PFVVKFDISNIPVCM
+126 PFVVVFDISNIPVCM
-141 VTVSSSKMNGLQLN
+141 VTVSSDKLNGLQLN

-162 EPQIEHLPHIA
+162 EPQIEHLPHVA
-173 SATVNGGMIRQIN
+173 SATVNGGLIRQIN
-186 VDLNPEKLIA
+186 VNLDPEKLIA
-196 ENVSFMDV
+196 KNVSFMDV
-204 INAVNNANFI
+204 INAVTNANFI
-214 QPSGDIKLNNLD
+214 LPSGDMKINNLD
-226 YNLFTTNQFKTIPP
+226 YNLFTTNQFKLVPP
-240 MNNIVVKVSNGV
+240 MNNIVVKVSNGI
-252 PIHISDVGHVIDSA
+252 PIHISDVGYVVDSA
-266 ETQTNIARINGKQG
+266 QTQTNIARINGRQG
-280 VYLMVNKTPGA
+280 VYLMVNKTPGS
-291 NTVDVVN
+291 NTVDIVN
-298 EIKALL
+298 EVKELL
-304 PHLLNIPEGVKFNLT
+304 PHLLNIPEGVKFNLA
-319 FDQSVYIKQ
+319 FDQSIYIKQ
-328 AISSLMHEA
+328 AISSLLHEA
-337 VQGSLLAFIIILIF
+337 IQGSILAFIIILVF

-364 IPLSVMGTFIL
+364 IPLSVMVTFIL

-414 GLGKSPVKAALDGT
+414 GMGKSPVKAALDGT

-452 TGIAKLLFEPFAL
+452 TGIARLLFEPFAL

-476 VSLTVIPVLTKKYLK
+476 VSLTVIPALTKRYLK
-491 PEREYSLKSKKIH
+491 PEREYSIQSKRLY
-504 ERVFARSKEFFDRID
+504 ERIFARSKAFFNSID
-519 TMYQSTLQ
+519 DIYQSTLR

-534 VVVYGIGGFF
+534 IVVYGIGGLFIA
-544 LVSLLLVK
+544 SLFLVK

-558 FPETDESQFSL
+558 FPQTDESQFL
-569 IIRAPIG
+569 IIVRSPIG
-576 TRLRITDDYVKQLQD
+576 TRLEITDQYVKQLQD
-591 LIKSVIPAKDIK
+591 MIREVIPAKDIK
-603 TIISNEGMPSGFAAI
+603 TIISNEGLPSGFAAI

-635 TPDKRKRSDVQLMNV
+635 TPDKRKRSDIELMNL
-650 VRKRVEGAIPGI
+650 VRKRVQGAIPGV
-662 QTYFIAGG
+662 QTYFISGG
-670 LVSRVMNFG
+670 IVSRIMNFG

-693 ATAAKEAEVVASVM
+693 ATAAKEAEVLASIM
-707 RKTAGV
+707 RKTPGV

-756 SLNIYPSIYT
+756 SLNIFPSIYT
-766 DPLSGNEYYVVVQMD
+766 DPVSGNEYYIVVQMD
-781 KRYTGS
+781 EKYTTDIQ
-787 RENLDNLPL
+787 NLENLPL

-809 AAITHGVGPVQIERK
+809 ATINKGVGPVLIERK

-838 RPLGDVAGDLS
+838 RPLGDVANDLS
-849 KQFAKLHLPPG
+849 RQFAKLKLPPG

-867 EVAQQK
+867 EVSQQK
-873 GAFASMLFALLL
+873 GAFSSMFFALLL

-912 MGLIGVLWMLFL
+912 MGLIGVIWMLFL

-935 GIIMMIGI
+935 GVIMMIGI

-953 YTNRLREEGIE
+953 YTNRLRADGME
-964 LHKAVVQA
+964 LHEAVIKA

-1018 STVLTLL
+1018 STFLTLL
-1025 LIPTLYTVFEER
+1025 LIPTLYTIFEER
-1037 FKRSIKQD
+1037 FKRTLKQD